1 MEHSELKHL
10 KVAPDTYQGRIYDKM
25 TTFGK
30 GIYALCAIAH
40 TKMDFKPVH
49 PFNILSTD
57 FITIYQ
63 KLFKM
68 KNKHFFRRA
77 ITAALLCIC
86 FHSQFLYAQRLSVR
100 LDAPQG
106 VDAETLDSDI
116 GSLQIT
122 FSNNPAFQNLSNYAN
137 ECLPLSSNYNQGDA
151 NLYRYH
157 SYRFTL
163 NFYNRDDNY
172 SAWWGI
178 SNIDMRSLC
187 RAINCKSGDYAYYR
201 IYSMHLNRII
211 TGKIL
216 LSKDENVTISRND
229 LASARRVIFQPVIDR
244 NGAPVSAMLA
254 PDLRVGS
261 CYGYSNNV
269 INMEPYFNGPWA
281 LYALPGDILRYLV
294 IPRSNELALHVDSIT
309 VADTPDQTITTDY
322 RQAVECRFYITDS
335 KGAQCPVD
343 GTLNSVYYKE
353 QKWKKPT
360 NSKFYGYGFYN
371 VAREL
376 TLTAPDGTCAAY
388 VLPGTQSFQ
397 ISKFLVKT
405 SDPDFLTPC
414 NADGGYIIK
423 ELTVPEST
431 EPVNLSLGRSKP
443 LKVTIALADA
453 APFADYI
460 YFLVTNKVSR
470 PYAWRDNRSMNVPT
484 KIISREI
491 KGNDVIWTMMVEG
504 STFPRIE
511 IGVYNYEKE
520 TFGPTVESRAFIYE
534 SPSDQRTEFHLTQ
547 NDFSNGSKGLS
558 FAELHPVKFIIPCH
572 LLQGGKYR
580 LHLSGKYGKEQT
592 GEYDDVSTYFTHR
605 NECAKSFGTG
615 ENPVPYDTLTL
626 ILPEGQYNW
635 YMQNSNENEESEASI
650 FSHRFTLTATDDLVQ
665 PLSEEDYTLLRVK
678 DLGLEHVYTYCNNL
692 PTAFPYYKCDLS
704 KNSIVFAD
712 ETIPLHNGYNEYSVD
727 YRQVKIEKE
736 ADTSIGYT
744 LKSPLFIGADDENPF
759 HTSAIYYG
767 RTSINSLGKQ
777 ETTTGD
783 SAILVSK
790 NSQADLVL
798 FYRNSGNNH
807 IVRINPSSADTV
819 VIAHS
824 QKPVRVTFSYEQV
837 AGVWINSLRQFDL
850 FFAKERTRIIPYN
863 YSLFER
869 RKCTDLVPGAYS
881 VSCVF
886 LVDDVE
892 HHVAADFIVEEDKP
906 MTVELKEFDPTS
918 ITSPLDTNMSGKVK
932 ARYTIDGRQIA
943 APQRGLNILRMED
956 GSIRKV
962 MVK

>member
-1 MEHSELKHL
+1 
-10 KVAPDTYQGRIYDKM
+10 
-25 TTFGK
+25 
-30 GIYALCAIAH
+30 
-40 TKMDFKPVH
+40 
-49 PFNILSTD
+49 
-57 FITIYQ
+57 
-63 KLFKM
+63 M

-122 FSNNPAFQNLSNYAN
+122 FSNNPAFQDLSNYAN

-151 NLYRYH
+151 NQYRYH
-157 SYRFTL
+157 SYQFRL
-163 NFYNRDDNY
+163 NSGDDN
-172 SAWWGI
+172 SPAWWEIPMI
-178 SNIDMRSLC
+178 SISSLS
-187 RAINCKSGDYAYYR
+187 RAINCKLGDYAYYR

-216 LSKDENVTISRND
+216 LSKDENVTISRNE

-244 NGAPVSAMLA
+244 NGALVSAMLA

-261 CYGYSNNV
+261 YYGYSNNV
-269 INMEPYFNGPWA
+269 INMEPDFNAPWA

-343 GTLNSVYYKE
+343 GTLQSVYYKE

-360 NSKFYGYGFYN
+360 NSKFFGYGFYN
-371 VAREL
+371 VGRFL

-397 ISKFLVKT
+397 ISKPSVKT
-405 SDPDFLTPC
+405 SDPDFLTPY
-414 NADGGYIIK
+414 NADGYYVIK

-460 YFLVTNKVSR
+460 FFSAYNKVSR
-470 PYAWRDNRSMNVPT
+470 PYAWRDNTSMNVPVNV
-484 KIISREI
+484 ISREI
-491 KGNDVIWTMMVEG
+491 KGNDLIMTMMVEG
-504 STFPRIE
+504 STFPYIE
-511 IGVYNYEKE
+511 IGASNYEKE
-520 TFGPTVESRAFIYE
+520 TSAPTVGSRAFIYE

-547 NDFSNGSKGLS
+547 NDFSNGSKGIC

-580 LHLSGKYGKEQT
+580 LLLGGKYGKDQT
-592 GEYDDVSTYFTHR
+592 GDYDDVSTSVTHR
-605 NECAKSFGTG
+605 NDCAKSFGTG

-626 ILPEGQYNW
+626 ILPEGQYIW
-635 YMQNSNENEESEASI
+635 RMHSLNENEESEASSP
-650 FSHRFTLTATDDLVQ
+650 FHHFTLTATDDLVQ
-665 PLSEEDYTLLRVK
+665 PLPKEAYTLLRVK

-692 PTAFPYYKCDLS
+692 PTAFRYYKCDLS
-704 KNSIVFAD
+704 KNSVVFAD

-736 ADTSIGYT
+736 ADASIGYT
-744 LKSPLFIGADDENPF
+744 LKSPLFIDADDVNPF

-767 RTSINSLGKQ
+767 RTNINSLGKQ

-869 RKCTDLVPGAYS
+869 RKYTDLVPGAYS

-918 ITSPLDTNMSGKVK
+918 ITSPLDTNVSGKVK

-943 APQRGLNILRMED
+943 APQRGINILRMED

>member
-1 MEHSELKHL
+1 MPC
-10 KVAPDTYQGRIYDKM
+10 APLHI
-25 TTFGK
+25 
-30 GIYALCAIAH
+30 
-40 TKMDFKPVH
+40 TKMDFKTVH
-49 PFNILSTD
+49 PLNILSTD

-106 VDAETLDSDI
+106 VDVETLRSDI
-116 GSLQIT
+116 GTLEIT
-122 FSNNPAFQNLSNYAN
+122 FSNNPAFQDLSNYAN
-137 ECLPLSSNYNQGDA
+137 ECLPLSSNYNQRDA
-151 NLYRYH
+151 NQYRYH
-157 SYRFTL
+157 SYQFRL
-163 NFYNRDDNY
+163 HSSDDNS
-172 SAWWGI
+172 SAWWEIPMI
-178 SNIDMRSLC
+178 SISSLS
-187 RAINCKSGDYAYYR
+187 RAINCKVGDYAYYR

-216 LSKDENVTISRND
+216 LSDDENVTISRND
-229 LASARRVIFQPVIDR
+229 LVSARRVVFRPVIDR

-269 INMEPYFNGPWA
+269 INMEPYFNVPWA

-294 IPRSNELALHVDSIT
+294 VPRSNELALHVDSIT

-322 RQAVECRFYITDS
+322 RKAVECRFYITDS

-343 GTLNSVYYKE
+343 GTLQSVYYKE

-397 ISKFLVKT
+397 ICKPLVKT
-405 SDPDFLTPC
+405 SDPDFLMPY
-414 NADGGYIIK
+414 NADGFYVVK

-460 YFLVTNKVSR
+460 YFSVLNNVSR
-470 PYAWRDNRSMNVPT
+470 PYAWVNNTGMKVPVN
-484 KIISREI
+484 IISREI
-491 KGNDVIWTMMVEG
+491 KGNDLIVTMMVEG
-504 STFPRIE
+504 STFPFIIMRAS
-511 IGVYNYEKE
+511 NYEKE
-520 TFGPTVESRAFIYE
+520 TFAPTVERLTYIYE

-547 NDFSNGSKGLS
+547 EDFSKGSKGLS

-580 LHLSGKYGKEQT
+580 LRLSGKY
-592 GEYDDVSTYFTHR
+592 GEYDDVSIYFTHR
-605 NECAKSFGTG
+605 NACAKSFGTG
-615 ENPVPYDTLTL
+615 ENPVPYDTLTI
-626 ILPEGQYNW
+626 ILPEDQYNW

-665 PLSEEDYTLLRVK
+665 SLPEEAYTLLRIK
-678 DLGLEHVYTYCNNL
+678 DLGLERVHTYCNNL
-692 PTAFPYYKCDLS
+692 PTAFPYYKCDIS

-759 HTSAIYYG
+759 HTSAQYYG
-767 RTSINSLGKQ
+767 SSNNYIGLGNQ
-777 ETTTGD
+777 ETITGD

-790 NSQADLVL
+790 NSQADLIL
-798 FYRNSGNNH
+798 RYRNSGNNH

-819 VIAHS
+819 VIAHC
-824 QKPVRVTFSYEQV
+824 QKPVRVTFSYEQ
-837 AGVWINSLRQFDL
+837 AGKWTESLRQFDL
-850 FFAKERTRIIPYN
+850 FLGKERTRIMPYN

-869 RKCTDLVPGAYS
+869 RKYTDLVPGAYS

-918 ITSPLDTNMSGKVK
+918 ITSPLDTNVSGKVK

-943 APQRGLNILRMED
+943 APQRGINILRMED

>member
-1 MEHSELKHL
+1 
-10 KVAPDTYQGRIYDKM
+10 
-25 TTFGK
+25 
-30 GIYALCAIAH
+30 
-40 TKMDFKPVH
+40 
-49 PFNILSTD
+49 
-57 FITIYQ
+57 
-63 KLFKM
+63 M

-122 FSNNPAFQNLSNYAN
+122 FSNNPAFQDLSNYAN
-137 ECLPLSSNYNQGDA
+137 ECLPLSSYYNQGDA
-151 NLYRYH
+151 NQYRYH

-163 NFYNRDDNY
+163 NFYNGDGNY

-178 SNIDMRSLC
+178 SSIDMRSLC

-216 LSKDENVTISRND
+216 LSDDENVTISRND
-229 LASARRVIFQPVIDR
+229 LVSARRVVFRPVIDR

-269 INMEPYFNGPWA
+269 INMEPYFNVPWA

-294 IPRSNELALHVDSIT
+294 VPRSNELALHVDSIT

-397 ISKFLVKT
+397 ISKPLVKT
-405 SDPDFLTPC
+405 SDPDFLMPY
-414 NADGGYIIK
+414 NADGFYVIK

-443 LKVTIALADA
+443 LKVTITLADA

-460 YFLVTNKVSR
+460 FFSASNKVSR
-470 PYAWRDNRSMNVPT
+470 PYAWRDNTGMNVSVNV
-484 KIISREI
+484 ISREI
-491 KGNDVIWTMMVEG
+491 KGNDLIVTMMVEG
-504 STFPRIE
+504 STFPSIS
-511 IGVYNYEKE
+511 IGASNYEKE
-520 TFGPTVESRAFIYE
+520 TFAPTVARWTYIYE

-547 NDFSNGSKGLS
+547 EDFSKGLKDLS
-558 FAELHPVKFIIPCH
+558 FGELHPVKFIIPCH
-572 LLQGGKYR
+572 LLQGGKYL
-580 LHLSGKYGKEQT
+580 LHLSGKYGKDQT
-592 GEYDDVSTYFTHR
+592 DEYDDVSTYFTHR
-605 NECAKSFGTG
+605 GECAKSFGTG

-665 PLSEEDYTLLRVK
+665 PLSEKAYTLLRVK
-678 DLGLEHVYTYCNNL
+678 DLGLERVYTYCNNL
-692 PTAFPYYKCDLS
+692 PTTFPYYKCDIS
-704 KNSIVFAD
+704 KNSIVFVD

-736 ADTSIGYT
+736 ADTSIGYA
-744 LKSPLFIGADDENPF
+744 LKSPLFIGDDVENPF

-767 RTSINSLGKQ
+767 RVNSNSLGKQ

-850 FFAKERTRIIPYN
+850 FLGKERTRIIPYN
-863 YSLFER
+863 YNLFER
-869 RKCTDLVPGAYS
+869 RKYTDLVPGAYS

-918 ITSPLDTNMSGKVK
+918 ITSPLDTNVSGKVK

>member
-1 MEHSELKHL
+1 
-10 KVAPDTYQGRIYDKM
+10 
-25 TTFGK
+25 
-30 GIYALCAIAH
+30 
-40 TKMDFKPVH
+40 
-49 PFNILSTD
+49 
-57 FITIYQ
+57 
-63 KLFKM
+63 M
-68 KNKHFFRRA
+68 KNKHFFHRA

-122 FSNNPAFQNLSNYAN
+122 FSNNPAFQDLSNYAN
-137 ECLPLSSNYNQGDA
+137 ECLPLSSYYNQGDA
-151 NLYRYH
+151 NQYRYH

-163 NFYNRDDNY
+163 NFYNGDGNY

-178 SNIDMRSLC
+178 SSIDMRSLC

-216 LSKDENVTISRND
+216 LSDDENVTISRND
-229 LASARRVIFQPVIDR
+229 LVSARRVVFRPVIDR

-269 INMEPYFNGPWA
+269 INMEPYFNVPWA

-294 IPRSNELALHVDSIT
+294 VPRSNELALHVDSIT

-322 RQAVECRFYITDS
+322 RKAVECRFYITDS

-343 GTLNSVYYKE
+343 GTLQSVYYKE

-397 ISKFLVKT
+397 ICKPLVKT
-405 SDPDFLTPC
+405 SDPDFLMPY
-414 NADGGYIIK
+414 NADGFYVVK

-460 YFLVTNKVSR
+460 YFSVLNNVSR
-470 PYAWRDNRSMNVPT
+470 PYAWVNNTGMKVPVN
-484 KIISREI
+484 IISREI
-491 KGNDVIWTMMVEG
+491 KGNDLIVTMMVEG
-504 STFPRIE
+504 STFPFIIMRAS
-511 IGVYNYEKE
+511 NYEKE
-520 TFGPTVESRAFIYE
+520 TFAPTVERLTYIYE

-547 NDFSNGSKGLS
+547 EDFSKGSKGLS

-580 LHLSGKYGKEQT
+580 LRLSGKY
-592 GEYDDVSTYFTHR
+592 GEYDDVSIYFTHR
-605 NECAKSFGTG
+605 NACAKSFGTG
-615 ENPVPYDTLTL
+615 ENPVPYDTLTI
-626 ILPEGQYNW
+626 ILPEDQYNW

-665 PLSEEDYTLLRVK
+665 PLSEKAYTLLRVK
-678 DLGLEHVYTYCNNL
+678 DLGLERVYTYCNNL
-692 PTAFPYYKCDLS
+692 PTTFPYYKCDIS

-759 HTSAIYYG
+759 HTSAQYYG
-767 RTSINSLGKQ
+767 SSNNYISLGNQ
-777 ETTTGD
+777 ETITGD

-790 NSQADLVL
+790 NSQADLIL
-798 FYRNSGNNH
+798 RYRNSGNNH

-819 VIAHS
+819 VIAHC
-824 QKPVRVTFSYEQV
+824 QKPVRVTFSYEQ
-837 AGVWINSLRQFDL
+837 AGKWTESLRQFDL
-850 FFAKERTRIIPYN
+850 FLGKERTRIMPYN

-869 RKCTDLVPGAYS
+869 RKYTDLVPGAYS

-892 HHVAADFIVEEDKP
+892 HHVAADFIVEEEKP

-918 ITSPLDTNMSGKVK
+918 ITSPLETNVSGKVK

>member
-1 MEHSELKHL
+1 
-10 KVAPDTYQGRIYDKM
+10 
-25 TTFGK
+25 
-30 GIYALCAIAH
+30 
-40 TKMDFKPVH
+40 
-49 PFNILSTD
+49 
-57 FITIYQ
+57 
-63 KLFKM
+63 M

-122 FSNNPAFQNLSNYAN
+122 FSNNPAFQDLSNYAN

-151 NLYRYH
+151 NQYRYH

-163 NFYNRDDNY
+163 NFYNGDGNY

-178 SNIDMRSLC
+178 SSIDMRSLC
-187 RAINCKSGDYAYYR
+187 RAISCKSGDYAYYR

-216 LSKDENVTISRND
+216 LSDHENVTISRND
-229 LASARRVIFQPVIDR
+229 LASARRVTFQPVIDR
-244 NGAPVSAMLA
+244 NGALVSARLA
-254 PDLRVGS
+254 PDLRVGACS
-261 CYGYSNNV
+261 GLSG
-269 INMEPYFNGPWA
+269 INMEHEFNAPWA

-294 IPRSNELALHVDSIT
+294 IPNSKDLALHVDSIT

-343 GTLNSVYYKE
+343 GRLGAVYYKE
-353 QKWKKPT
+353 QNWNKPT
-360 NSKFYGYGFYN
+360 KSQYYGYGFYN
-371 VAREL
+371 VGGDF

-397 ISKFLVKT
+397 ISNFLVKT
-405 SDPDFLTPC
+405 SDPDFLIPY
-414 NADGGYIIK
+414 NADGFYVIK

-443 LKVTIALADA
+443 LKVTITLADA

-460 YFLVTNKVSR
+460 FFSASNKVSR
-470 PYAWRDNRSMNVPT
+470 PYAWRDNTGMNVPVNV
-484 KIISREI
+484 ISREI
-491 KGNDVIWTMMVEG
+491 KGNDLIVTMMVEG
-504 STFPRIE
+504 STFPSIS
-511 IGVYNYEKE
+511 IGASNYEKE
-520 TFGPTVESRAFIYE
+520 TFAPTVARWTYIYE

-547 NDFSNGSKGLS
+547 EDFSKGLKDLS

-580 LHLSGKYGKEQT
+580 LHLSGKYGKDQT
-592 GEYDDVSTYFTHR
+592 DEYDDVSTYFTHR
-605 NECAKSFGTG
+605 GECAKSFGTG

-665 PLSEEDYTLLRVK
+665 PLSEEAYTLLRIK
-678 DLGLEHVYTYCNNL
+678 DLGLERVYTYCNNL

-704 KNSIVFAD
+704 KNSVVFAD

-736 ADTSIGYT
+736 ADASIGYT

-767 RTSINSLGKQ
+767 RTNINSLGKQ

-869 RKCTDLVPGAYS
+869 RKYTDLVPGAYS

-918 ITSPLDTNMSGKVK
+918 ITSPLDTNVSGKVK

-943 APQRGLNILRMED
+943 APQRGINILRMED

>member
-1 MEHSELKHL
+1 MPC
-10 KVAPDTYQGRIYDKM
+10 APLHIQKW
-25 TTFGK
+25 
-30 GIYALCAIAH
+30 
-40 TKMDFKPVH
+40 
-49 PFNILSTD
+49 ILNQYILFISCLL
-57 FITIYQ
+57 ITIYQ

-122 FSNNPAFQNLSNYAN
+122 FSNNPAFQDLSNYAN
-137 ECLPLSSNYNQGDA
+137 ECLPLSSYYNQGDA
-151 NLYRYH
+151 NQYRYH

-163 NFYNRDDNY
+163 NFYNGDGNY

-178 SNIDMRSLC
+178 SSIDMRSLC

-216 LSKDENVTISRND
+216 LSDDENVTISRND
-229 LASARRVIFQPVIDR
+229 LLSARRVVFQPVIDR

-269 INMEPYFNGPWA
+269 INMEPYFNVPWA

-294 IPRSNELALHVDSIT
+294 VPRSNELALHVDSIT

-322 RQAVECRFYITDS
+322 RKAVECRFYITDS

-397 ISKFLVKT
+397 ISKPLVKT
-405 SDPDFLTPC
+405 SDPDFLMPY
-414 NADGGYIIK
+414 NADGFYVIK

-443 LKVTIALADA
+443 LKVTITLADA

-460 YFLVTNKVSR
+460 FFSASNKVSR
-470 PYAWRDNRSMNVPT
+470 PYAWRDNTGMNVPVNV
-484 KIISREI
+484 ISREI
-491 KGNDVIWTMMVEG
+491 KGNDLIVTMMVEG
-504 STFPRIE
+504 STFPSIS
-511 IGVYNYEKE
+511 IGASNYEKE
-520 TFGPTVESRAFIYE
+520 TFAPTVARWTYIYE

-547 NDFSNGSKGLS
+547 EDFSKGLKDLS
-558 FAELHPVKFIIPCH
+558 FGELHPVKFIIPCH
-572 LLQGGKYR
+572 LRQGGKYL
-580 LHLSGKYGKEQT
+580 LHLSGKYGKDQT
-592 GEYDDVSTYFTHR
+592 DEYDDVSTYFTHR
-605 NECAKSFGTG
+605 GECAKSFGTG

-650 FSHRFTLTATDDLVQ
+650 FSQRFTLTATDDLVQ
-665 PLSEEDYTLLRVK
+665 PLSEKAYTLLRVK
-678 DLGLEHVYTYCNNL
+678 DLGLERVYTYCNNL
-692 PTAFPYYKCDLS
+692 PTTFPYYKCDIS
-704 KNSIVFAD
+704 KNSIVFVD

-736 ADTSIGYT
+736 ADTSIGYA
-744 LKSPLFIGADDENPF
+744 LKSPLFIGDDVENPF

-767 RTSINSLGKQ
+767 RVNINSLGKQ

-850 FFAKERTRIIPYN
+850 FLGKERTRIIPYN
-863 YSLFER
+863 YNLFER
-869 RKCTDLVPGAYS
+869 RKYTDLVPGAYS

-886 LVDDVE
+886 LVDGVE
-892 HHVAADFIVEEDKP
+892 HHVAADFIVEAEKP

-918 ITSPLDTNMSGKVK
+918 ITSPLDTNVSGKVK

>member
-1 MEHSELKHL
+1 MPC
-10 KVAPDTYQGRIYDKM
+10 APLHI
-25 TTFGK
+25 
-30 GIYALCAIAH
+30 
-40 TKMDFKPVH
+40 TKMDFKTVH
-49 PFNILSTD
+49 PLNILSTD
-57 FITIYQ
+57 FITIYP
-63 KLFKM
+63 KSLKM

-86 FHSQFLYAQRLSVR
+86 FHSQYLYAQKLNVR
-100 LDAPQG
+100 LEAPQG
-106 VDAETLDSDI
+106 VDVETLRSDI
-116 GSLQIT
+116 GTLEIT
-122 FSNNPAFQNLSNYAN
+122 FSNNPAFQDLSNYAN
-137 ECLPLSSNYNQGDA
+137 ECISLDDNYTQGDA

-157 SYRFTL
+157 SYQFRL
-163 NFYNRDDNY
+163 NSGDDN
-172 SAWWGI
+172 SPAWWEIPMI
-178 SNIDMRSLC
+178 SISSLS
-187 RAINCKSGDYAYYR
+187 RAINCKLGDYAYYR

-216 LSKDENVTISRND
+216 LSDDENVTISRND
-229 LASARRVIFQPVIDR
+229 LVSARRVVFRPVIDR

-269 INMEPYFNGPWA
+269 INMEPYFNVPWA

-294 IPRSNELALHVDSIT
+294 VPRSNELALHVDSIT

-397 ISKFLVKT
+397 ISKPLVKT
-405 SDPDFLTPC
+405 SDPDFLMPY
-414 NADGGYIIK
+414 NADGFYVIK

-443 LKVTIALADA
+443 LKVTITLADA

-460 YFLVTNKVSR
+460 FFSASNKVSR
-470 PYAWRDNRSMNVPT
+470 PYAWRDNTGMNVPVNV
-484 KIISREI
+484 ISREI
-491 KGNDVIWTMMVEG
+491 KGNDLIVTMMVEG
-504 STFPRIE
+504 STFPSIS
-511 IGVYNYEKE
+511 IGASNYEKE
-520 TFGPTVESRAFIYE
+520 TFAPTVARWTYIYE

-547 NDFSNGSKGLS
+547 EDFSKGLKDLS
-558 FAELHPVKFIIPCH
+558 FGELHPVKFIIPCH
-572 LLQGGKYR
+572 LLQGGKYL
-580 LHLSGKYGKEQT
+580 LHLSGKYGKDQT
-592 GEYDDVSTYFTHR
+592 DEYDDVSTYFTHR
-605 NECAKSFGTG
+605 GECAKSFGTG

-665 PLSEEDYTLLRVK
+665 PLSEKAYTLLRVK

-692 PTAFPYYKCDLS
+692 PTAFRYYKCDIS

-759 HTSAIYYG
+759 HTSAQYYG
-767 RTSINSLGKQ
+767 SSNNYVSLGKQ
-777 ETTTGD
+777 ETITGD

-790 NSQADLVL
+790 NSQADLIL
-798 FYRNSGNNH
+798 RYSGKPNH
-807 IVRINPSSADTV
+807 IVRINPSNADTV
-819 VIAHS
+819 VIAHC
-824 QKPVRVTFSYEQV
+824 QKPVRVTFSYEQ
-837 AGVWINSLRQFDL
+837 AGKWTESLRQFDL
-850 FFAKERTRIIPYN
+850 FLGKERTRIMPYN

-869 RKCTDLVPGAYS
+869 RTCTDLVPGAYS

-886 LVDDVE
+886 LVDGVE
-892 HHVAADFIVEEDKP
+892 HHVAADFIVEAEKP

-918 ITSPLDTNMSGKVK
+918 ITSPLDTNVSGKVK

-943 APQRGLNILRMED
+943 APQRGINILRMED

>member
-1 MEHSELKHL
+1 
-10 KVAPDTYQGRIYDKM
+10 
-25 TTFGK
+25 
-30 GIYALCAIAH
+30 
-40 TKMDFKPVH
+40 
-49 PFNILSTD
+49 
-57 FITIYQ
+57 
-63 KLFKM
+63 M
-68 KNKHFFRRA
+68 KNKHFFHRA

-122 FSNNPAFQNLSNYAN
+122 FSNNPAFQDLSNYAN
-137 ECLPLSSNYNQGDA
+137 ECLPLSSYYNQGDA
-151 NLYRYH
+151 NQYRYH

-163 NFYNRDDNY
+163 NFYNGDGNY

-178 SNIDMRSLC
+178 SSIDMRSLC

-216 LSKDENVTISRND
+216 LSDDENVTISRND
-229 LASARRVIFQPVIDR
+229 LVSARRVVFRPVIDR

-269 INMEPYFNGPWA
+269 INMEPYFNVPWA

-294 IPRSNELALHVDSIT
+294 VPRSNELALHVDSIT

-322 RQAVECRFYITDS
+322 RKAVECRFYITDS

-343 GTLNSVYYKE
+343 GTLQSVYYKE

-397 ISKFLVKT
+397 ICKPLVKT
-405 SDPDFLTPC
+405 SDPDFLMPY
-414 NADGGYIIK
+414 NADGFYVVK

-460 YFLVTNKVSR
+460 YFSVLNNVSR
-470 PYAWRDNRSMNVPT
+470 PYAWVNNTGMKVPVN
-484 KIISREI
+484 IISREI
-491 KGNDVIWTMMVEG
+491 KGNDLIVTMMVEG
-504 STFPRIE
+504 STFPFIIMRAS
-511 IGVYNYEKE
+511 NYEKE
-520 TFGPTVESRAFIYE
+520 TFAPTVERLTYIYE

-547 NDFSNGSKGLS
+547 EDFSKGSKGLS

-580 LHLSGKYGKEQT
+580 LRLSGKY
-592 GEYDDVSTYFTHR
+592 GEYDDVSIYFTHR
-605 NECAKSFGTG
+605 NACAKSFGTG
-615 ENPVPYDTLTL
+615 ENPVPYDTLTI
-626 ILPEGQYNW
+626 ILPEDQYNW

-665 PLSEEDYTLLRVK
+665 SLPEEAYTLLRIK
-678 DLGLEHVYTYCNNL
+678 DLGLERVHTYCNNL
-692 PTAFPYYKCDLS
+692 PTAFPYYKCDIS

-759 HTSAIYYG
+759 HPSAQYYG
-767 RTSINSLGKQ
+767 SSNNYIGLGNQ
-777 ETTTGD
+777 ETITGD

-790 NSQADLVL
+790 NSQADLIL
-798 FYRNSGNNH
+798 RYRNSGNNH

-819 VIAHS
+819 VIAHC
-824 QKPVRVTFSYEQV
+824 QKPVRVTFSYEQ
-837 AGVWINSLRQFDL
+837 AGKWTESLRQFDL
-850 FFAKERTRIIPYN
+850 FLGKERTRIMPYN

-869 RKCTDLVPGAYS
+869 RKYTDLVPGAYS

-918 ITSPLDTNMSGKVK
+918 ITSPLDTNVSGKVK

-943 APQRGLNILRMED
+943 APQRGINILRMED
-956 GSIRKV
+956 GSISKV

>member
-1 MEHSELKHL
+1 
-10 KVAPDTYQGRIYDKM
+10 
-25 TTFGK
+25 
-30 GIYALCAIAH
+30 
-40 TKMDFKPVH
+40 
-49 PFNILSTD
+49 
-57 FITIYQ
+57 
-63 KLFKM
+63 M

-86 FHSQFLYAQRLSVR
+86 FHSQFLYAQRLNVR

-106 VDAETLDSDI
+106 VDVETLRSDV
-116 GSLQIT
+116 GTLEIT
-122 FSNNPAFQNLSNYAN
+122 FSNNPAFQDLSNYAN
-137 ECLPLSSNYNQGDA
+137 ECISLDGNYTQGDA

-157 SYRFTL
+157 SYQFRL
-163 NFYNRDDNY
+163 NSGDDN
-172 SAWWGI
+172 SPAWWEIPMI
-178 SNIDMRSLC
+178 SISSLS
-187 RAINCKSGDYAYYR
+187 RAINCKLGDYAYYR

-229 LASARRVIFQPVIDR
+229 LVSARRVVFRPVIDR

-269 INMEPYFNGPWA
+269 INMEPYFNVPWA

-294 IPRSNELALHVDSIT
+294 VPRSNELALHVDSIT

-322 RQAVECRFYITDS
+322 RKAVECRFYITDS

-343 GTLNSVYYKE
+343 GTLQSVYYKE

-397 ISKFLVKT
+397 ICKPLVKT
-405 SDPDFLTPC
+405 SDPDFLMPY
-414 NADGGYIIK
+414 NADGFYVVK

-453 APFADYI
+453 APFVDDI
-460 YFLVTNKVSR
+460 YFLVLNNVSR
-470 PYAWRDNRSMNVPT
+470 PYAWRDNRSFNVPRNF
-484 KIISREI
+484 ISREI

-504 STFPRIE
+504 STFPYIK
-511 IGVYNYEKE
+511 IGLSNYEKE
-520 TFGPTVESRAFIYE
+520 TFGPTVEGRAFIYE

-547 NDFSNGSKGLS
+547 ENFSNGSKGIS

-572 LLQGGKYR
+572 LLQGDKYR
-580 LHLSGKYGKEQT
+580 LRLLGKYGKDQT
-592 GEYDDVSTYFTHR
+592 GEYDDVSTSVTHR
-605 NECAKSFGTG
+605 NDCAKSFGTG

-650 FSHRFTLTATDDLVQ
+650 FSHRFTPTATDDLVQ
-665 PLSEEDYTLLRVK
+665 PLSEESYTLLRIK

-692 PTAFPYYKCDLS
+692 PTAFRYYKCDIS

-744 LKSPLFIGADDENPF
+744 LKSPYIIVADNVNPF
-759 HTSAIYYG
+759 HTSAQYYG
-767 RTSINSLGKQ
+767 SSNNYISLGNQ
-777 ETTTGD
+777 ETITGD
-783 SAILVSK
+783 SAILVSR
-790 NSQADLVL
+790 NSQADLIL
-798 FYRNSGNNH
+798 RYSGKPNH
-807 IVRINPSSADTV
+807 IVRINPSNADTV
-819 VIAHS
+819 VIAHC
-824 QKPVRVTFSYEQV
+824 QKPVRVTFSYEQ
-837 AGVWINSLRQFDL
+837 AGKWTESLRQFDL
-850 FFAKERTRIIPYN
+850 FLGKERTRIMPYN
-863 YSLFER
+863 YSVFER
-869 RKCTDLVPGAYS
+869 RTCTDLVPGAYS

-886 LVDDVE
+886 LVDGVE
-892 HHVAADFIVEEDKP
+892 HHVAADFIVEAEKP

-918 ITSPLDTNMSGKVK
+918 ITSPLDTNVSGKVK

>member
-1 MEHSELKHL
+1 
-10 KVAPDTYQGRIYDKM
+10 
-25 TTFGK
+25 
-30 GIYALCAIAH
+30 
-40 TKMDFKPVH
+40 
-49 PFNILSTD
+49 
-57 FITIYQ
+57 
-63 KLFKM
+63 M
-68 KNKHFFRRA
+68 KNKHFFYRA

-122 FSNNPAFQNLSNYAN
+122 FSNNPAFQDLSNYAN
-137 ECLPLSSNYNQGDA
+137 ECLPLSSYYNQGDA
-151 NLYRYH
+151 NQYRYH

-163 NFYNRDDNY
+163 NFYNGDGNY

-178 SNIDMRSLC
+178 SSIDMRSLC

-216 LSKDENVTISRND
+216 LSDDENVTISRND
-229 LASARRVIFQPVIDR
+229 LVSARRVVFRPVIDR

-269 INMEPYFNGPWA
+269 INMEPYFNVPWA

-294 IPRSNELALHVDSIT
+294 VPRSNELALHVDSIT

-322 RQAVECRFYITDS
+322 RKAVECRFYITDS

-343 GTLNSVYYKE
+343 GTLQSVYYKE

-397 ISKFLVKT
+397 ICKPLVKT
-405 SDPDFLTPC
+405 SDPDFLMPY
-414 NADGGYIIK
+414 NADGFYVVK

-460 YFLVTNKVSR
+460 YFSVLNNVSR
-470 PYAWRDNRSMNVPT
+470 PYAWVNNTGMKVPVN
-484 KIISREI
+484 IISREI
-491 KGNDVIWTMMVEG
+491 KGNDLIVTMMVEG
-504 STFPRIE
+504 STFPFIIMRAS
-511 IGVYNYEKE
+511 NYEKE
-520 TFGPTVESRAFIYE
+520 TFAPTVERLTYIYE

-547 NDFSNGSKGLS
+547 EDFSKGSKGLS

-580 LHLSGKYGKEQT
+580 LRLSGKY
-592 GEYDDVSTYFTHR
+592 GEYDDVSIYFTHR
-605 NECAKSFGTG
+605 NACAKSFGTG
-615 ENPVPYDTLTL
+615 ENPVPYDTLTI
-626 ILPEGQYNW
+626 ILPEDQYNW

-665 PLSEEDYTLLRVK
+665 SLPEEAYTLLRIK
-678 DLGLEHVYTYCNNL
+678 DLGLERVHTYCNNL
-692 PTAFPYYKCDLS
+692 PTAFPYYKCDIS

-759 HTSAIYYG
+759 HTSAQYYG
-767 RTSINSLGKQ
+767 SSNNYIGLGNQ
-777 ETTTGD
+777 ETITGD

-790 NSQADLVL
+790 NSQADLIL
-798 FYRNSGNNH
+798 RYRNSGNNH

-819 VIAHS
+819 VIAHC
-824 QKPVRVTFSYEQV
+824 QKPVRVTFSYEQ
-837 AGVWINSLRQFDL
+837 AGKWTESLRQFDL
-850 FFAKERTRIIPYN
+850 FLGNERTRIMPYN

-869 RKCTDLVPGAYS
+869 RKYTDLVPGAYS

-918 ITSPLDTNMSGKVK
+918 ITSPLDTNVSGKVK

-943 APQRGLNILRMED
+943 APQRGINILRMED

>member
-1 MEHSELKHL
+1 
-10 KVAPDTYQGRIYDKM
+10 
-25 TTFGK
+25 
-30 GIYALCAIAH
+30 
-40 TKMDFKPVH
+40 
-49 PFNILSTD
+49 
-57 FITIYQ
+57 
-63 KLFKM
+63 M

-122 FSNNPAFQNLSNYAN
+122 FSNNPAFQDLNNYAN

-151 NLYRYH
+151 NQYRYH
-157 SYRFTL
+157 SYQFRL
-163 NFYNRDDNY
+163 NSGDDN
-172 SAWWGI
+172 SPAWWEIPMI
-178 SNIDMRSLC
+178 SISSLS
-187 RAINCKSGDYAYYR
+187 RAINCKLGDYAYYR

-216 LSKDENVTISRND
+216 LSKDENVTISRNE

-244 NGAPVSAMLA
+244 NGALVSAMLA

-261 CYGYSNNV
+261 YYGYSNNV
-269 INMEPYFNGPWA
+269 INMEPDFNAPWA

-343 GTLNSVYYKE
+343 GTLQSVYYKE

-360 NSKFYGYGFYN
+360 NSKFFGYGFYN
-371 VAREL
+371 VGRFL

-397 ISKFLVKT
+397 ISKPSVKT
-405 SDPDFLTPC
+405 SDPDILMPY
-414 NADGGYIIK
+414 NADGFYVMK

-460 YFLVTNKVSR
+460 FFSAYNKVSR
-470 PYAWRDNRSMNVPT
+470 PYAWRDNTSMNVPVNV
-484 KIISREI
+484 ISREI
-491 KGNDVIWTMMVEG
+491 KGNDLIMTMMVEG
-504 STFPRIE
+504 STFPYIE
-511 IGVYNYEKE
+511 IGASNYEKE
-520 TFGPTVESRAFIYE
+520 TSAPTVGSRAFIYE

-547 NDFSNGSKGLS
+547 NDFSNGSKGIC

-580 LHLSGKYGKEQT
+580 LLLGGKYGKDQT
-592 GEYDDVSTYFTHR
+592 GDYDDVSTSVTHR
-605 NECAKSFGTG
+605 NDCAKSFGTG

-626 ILPEGQYNW
+626 ILPEGQYIW
-635 YMQNSNENEESEASI
+635 RMHSLNENEESEASSP
-650 FSHRFTLTATDDLVQ
+650 FHHFTLTATDDLVQ
-665 PLSEEDYTLLRVK
+665 PLPKEAYTLLRVK

-692 PTAFPYYKCDLS
+692 PTAFRYYKCDLS
-704 KNSIVFAD
+704 KNSVVFAD

-736 ADTSIGYT
+736 ADASIGYT
-744 LKSPLFIGADDENPF
+744 LKSPLFIDADDVNPF

-767 RTSINSLGKQ
+767 RTNINSLGKQ

-869 RKCTDLVPGAYS
+869 RKYTDLVPGAYS

-918 ITSPLDTNMSGKVK
+918 ITSPLDTNVSGKVK

-943 APQRGLNILRMED
+943 APQRGINILRMED

>member
-1 MEHSELKHL
+1 
-10 KVAPDTYQGRIYDKM
+10 
-25 TTFGK
+25 
-30 GIYALCAIAH
+30 
-40 TKMDFKPVH
+40 
-49 PFNILSTD
+49 
-57 FITIYQ
+57 
-63 KLFKM
+63 M

-106 VDAETLDSDI
+106 VDVETLRSDI
-116 GSLQIT
+116 GTLEIT
-122 FSNNPAFQNLSNYAN
+122 FSNNPAFQDLSNYAN
-137 ECLPLSSNYNQGDA
+137 ECISLDDNYTQGDA

-157 SYRFTL
+157 SYQFRL
-163 NFYNRDDNY
+163 NSGDDN
-172 SAWWGI
+172 SPAWWEIPMI
-178 SNIDMRSLC
+178 SISSLS

-216 LSKDENVTISRND
+216 LSDNENVTISRND
-229 LASARRVIFQPVIDR
+229 LASARRVTFQPVIDR
-244 NGAPVSAMLA
+244 NGNPVSAMLA
-254 PDLRVGS
+254 PDLRVGACWGTS
-261 CYGYSNNV
+261 V
-269 INMEPYFNGPWA
+269 INMERDFNAPWA

-294 IPRSNELALHVDSIT
+294 VPDSEDLALHVDSIT
-309 VADTPDQTITTDY
+309 VTDTPDQTITTDY
-322 RQAVECRFYITDS
+322 RRAVECRFYITDS
-335 KGAQCPVD
+335 KGTQCPVD
-343 GTLNSVYYKE
+343 GEFRSVYYKE
-353 QKWKKPT
+353 QNWNKPQK
-360 NSKFYGYGFYN
+360 SSFYGYGFYN
-371 VAREL
+371 VGRRI
-376 TLTAPDGTCAAY
+376 TLTAPDGTRAAY

-397 ISKFLVKT
+397 IGNPSVKT
-405 SDPDFLTPC
+405 SDPDFLMPY
-414 NADGGYIIK
+414 NAYGGYVIK

-453 APFADYI
+453 APFVDYI
-460 YFLVTNKVSR
+460 YFAILNKVSR
-470 PYAWRDNRSMNVPT
+470 PYALRDNMIMNVARNT
-484 KIISREI
+484 ISREI
-491 KGNDVIWTMMVEG
+491 KGNDLIFTMMVEG
-504 STFPRIE
+504 STYPYIE
-511 IGVYNYEKE
+511 IGAYNYEKE
-520 TFGPTVESRAFIYE
+520 TSGPTVESRAFIYE

-547 NDFSNGSKGLS
+547 NDFSNGSKGIC

-665 PLSEEDYTLLRVK
+665 PLSEKAYTLLRVK
-678 DLGLEHVYTYCNNL
+678 GLGLERVYTYCNNL

-736 ADTSIGYT
+736 ADTSVGYT
-744 LKSPLFIGADDENPF
+744 LKSPLLIGADDENPF
-759 HTSAIYYG
+759 HTSAKYYG
-767 RTSINSLGKQ
+767 SSNDYITLPNQ
-777 ETTTGD
+777 ETSTGD

-790 NSQADLVL
+790 NSQADLIL
-798 FYRNSGNNH
+798 HYSGKPYH

-819 VIAHS
+819 VIAHC

-837 AGVWINSLRQFDL
+837 AGVWNESLRQFDL
-850 FFAKERTRIIPYN
+850 FLSKERTRIMPYS
-863 YSLFER
+863 YRVFER
-869 RKCTDLVPGAYS
+869 RKYVDLVPGAYS

-886 LVDDVE
+886 LIDGVE

-918 ITSPLDTNMSGKVK
+918 ITSPLDTNVSGKVK

-943 APQRGLNILRMED
+943 APQRGINILRMED

>member
-1 MEHSELKHL
+1 
-10 KVAPDTYQGRIYDKM
+10 
-25 TTFGK
+25 
-30 GIYALCAIAH
+30 
-40 TKMDFKPVH
+40 
-49 PFNILSTD
+49 
-57 FITIYQ
+57 
-63 KLFKM
+63 
-68 KNKHFFRRA
+68 
-77 ITAALLCIC
+77 
-86 FHSQFLYAQRLSVR
+86 
-100 LDAPQG
+100 
-106 VDAETLDSDI
+106 
-116 GSLQIT
+116 
-122 FSNNPAFQNLSNYAN
+122 
-137 ECLPLSSNYNQGDA
+137 
-151 NLYRYH
+151 
-157 SYRFTL
+157 
-163 NFYNRDDNY
+163 
-172 SAWWGI
+172 
-178 SNIDMRSLC
+178 
-187 RAINCKSGDYAYYR
+187 
-201 IYSMHLNRII
+201 MHLNRII

-216 LSKDENVTISRND
+216 LSDDENVTISRND
-229 LASARRVIFQPVIDR
+229 LVSARRVVFRPVIDR

-269 INMEPYFNGPWA
+269 INMEPYFNVPWA

-294 IPRSNELALHVDSIT
+294 VPRSNELALHVDSIT

-322 RQAVECRFYITDS
+322 RKAVECRFYITDS

-343 GTLNSVYYKE
+343 GTLQSVYYKE
-353 QKWKKPT
+353 QKWKKST

-376 TLTAPDGTCAAY
+376 TLTALDGTCAAY

-397 ISKFLVKT
+397 ICKPLVKT
-405 SDPDFLTPC
+405 SDPDFLMPY
-414 NADGGYIIK
+414 NADGFYVVK

-460 YFLVTNKVSR
+460 YFSVLNNVSR
-470 PYAWRDNRSMNVPT
+470 PYAWVNNTGMKVPVN
-484 KIISREI
+484 IISREI
-491 KGNDVIWTMMVEG
+491 KGNDLIVTMMVEG
-504 STFPRIE
+504 STFPFIIMRAS
-511 IGVYNYEKE
+511 NYEKE
-520 TFGPTVESRAFIYE
+520 TFAPTVERLTYIYE

-547 NDFSNGSKGLS
+547 EDFSKGSKGLS

-580 LHLSGKYGKEQT
+580 LRLSGKY
-592 GEYDDVSTYFTHR
+592 GEYDDVSIYFTHR
-605 NECAKSFGTG
+605 NACAKSFGTG
-615 ENPVPYDTLTL
+615 ENPVPYDTLTI
-626 ILPEGQYNW
+626 ILPEDQYNW

-665 PLSEEDYTLLRVK
+665 SLPEEAYTLLRIK
-678 DLGLEHVYTYCNNL
+678 DLGLERVYTYCNNL

-736 ADTSIGYT
+736 VDASIGYT

-767 RTSINSLGKQ
+767 RINNNSLGKQ
-777 ETTTGD
+777 ETITGD

-798 FYRNSGNNH
+798 WSSGNVNH
-807 IVRINPSSADTV
+807 IVRINPSNADTV
-819 VIAHS
+819 VTAYC
-824 QKPVRVTFSYEQV
+824 QKPVRVTFSYEQ
-837 AGVWINSLRQFDL
+837 GGNWSESLRQFDL
-850 FFAKERTRIIPYN
+850 FLGKERTRVMPNN

-869 RKCTDLVPGAYS
+869 RKYTDLVPGVYT
-881 VSCVF
+881 VSAIF

-892 HHVAADFIVEEDKP
+892 HHVAAHFIVEADKP

-918 ITSPLDTNMSGKVK
+918 ITSPLDTNVSGKVK

-943 APQRGLNILRMED
+943 APQRGINILRMED

>member
-1 MEHSELKHL
+1 
-10 KVAPDTYQGRIYDKM
+10 
-25 TTFGK
+25 
-30 GIYALCAIAH
+30 
-40 TKMDFKPVH
+40 
-49 PFNILSTD
+49 
-57 FITIYQ
+57 
-63 KLFKM
+63 M

-122 FSNNPAFQNLSNYAN
+122 FSNNPAFQDLSNYAN
-137 ECLPLSSNYNQGDA
+137 ECLPLSSYYNQGDA

-163 NFYNRDDNY
+163 NFYNGDGNY

-178 SNIDMRSLC
+178 SSIDMRSLC

-216 LSKDENVTISRND
+216 LSDDENVTISRND
-229 LASARRVIFQPVIDR
+229 LVSARRVVFRPVIDR

-269 INMEPYFNGPWA
+269 INMEPYFNVPWA

-294 IPRSNELALHVDSIT
+294 VPRSNELALHVDSIT

-322 RQAVECRFYITDS
+322 RKAVECRFYITDS

-343 GTLNSVYYKE
+343 GTLQSVYYKE

-397 ISKFLVKT
+397 ICKPLVKT
-405 SDPDFLTPC
+405 SDPDFLMPY
-414 NADGGYIIK
+414 NADGFYVVK

-460 YFLVTNKVSR
+460 YFSVLNNVSR
-470 PYAWRDNRSMNVPT
+470 PYAWVNNTGMKVPVN
-484 KIISREI
+484 IISREI
-491 KGNDVIWTMMVEG
+491 KGNDLIVTMMVEG
-504 STFPRIE
+504 STFPFIIMRAS
-511 IGVYNYEKE
+511 NYEKE
-520 TFGPTVESRAFIYE
+520 TFAPTVERLTYIYE

-547 NDFSNGSKGLS
+547 EDFSKGSKGLS

-580 LHLSGKYGKEQT
+580 LRLSGKY
-592 GEYDDVSTYFTHR
+592 GEYDDVSIYFTHR
-605 NECAKSFGTG
+605 NACAKSFGTG
-615 ENPVPYDTLTL
+615 ENPVPYDTLTI
-626 ILPEGQYNW
+626 ILPEDQYNW

-665 PLSEEDYTLLRVK
+665 PLSEKAYTLLRIK
-678 DLGLEHVYTYCNNL
+678 DLGLERVYTYCNNL

-736 ADTSIGYT
+736 VDASIGYT

-767 RTSINSLGKQ
+767 RINNNSLGKQ
-777 ETTTGD
+777 ETITGD

-798 FYRNSGNNH
+798 WSSGNVNH
-807 IVRINPSSADTV
+807 IVRINPSNADTV
-819 VIAHS
+819 VTAYC
-824 QKPVRVTFSYEQV
+824 QKPVRVTFSYEQ
-837 AGVWINSLRQFDL
+837 GGNWSESLRQFDL
-850 FFAKERTRIIPYN
+850 FLGKERTRVMPNN

-869 RKCTDLVPGAYS
+869 RKYTDLVPGVYT
-881 VSCVF
+881 VSAIF

-892 HHVAADFIVEEDKP
+892 HHVAAHFIVEADKP

-918 ITSPLDTNMSGKVK
+918 ITSPLDTNVSGKVK

-943 APQRGLNILRMED
+943 APQRGINILRMED

>member
-1 MEHSELKHL
+1 
-10 KVAPDTYQGRIYDKM
+10 
-25 TTFGK
+25 
-30 GIYALCAIAH
+30 
-40 TKMDFKPVH
+40 
-49 PFNILSTD
+49 
-57 FITIYQ
+57 
-63 KLFKM
+63 M

-122 FSNNPAFQNLSNYAN
+122 FSNNPAFQDLSNYAN
-137 ECLPLSSNYNQGDA
+137 ECLPLSSYYNQGDA
-151 NLYRYH
+151 NQYRYH

-163 NFYNRDDNY
+163 NFYNGDGNY

-178 SNIDMRSLC
+178 SSIDMRSLC

-216 LSKDENVTISRND
+216 LSDDENVTISRND
-229 LASARRVIFQPVIDR
+229 LVSARRVVFRPVIDR

-269 INMEPYFNGPWA
+269 INMEPYFNVPWA

-294 IPRSNELALHVDSIT
+294 VPRSNELALHVDSIT

-397 ISKFLVKT
+397 ISKPLVKT
-405 SDPDFLTPC
+405 SDPDFLMPY
-414 NADGGYIIK
+414 NADGFYVIK

-443 LKVTIALADA
+443 LKVTITLADA

-460 YFLVTNKVSR
+460 FFSASNKVSR
-470 PYAWRDNRSMNVPT
+470 PYAWRDNTGMNVPVNV
-484 KIISREI
+484 ISREI
-491 KGNDVIWTMMVEG
+491 KGNDLIVTMMVEG
-504 STFPRIE
+504 STFPSIS
-511 IGVYNYEKE
+511 IGASNYEKE
-520 TFGPTVESRAFIYE
+520 TFAPTVARWTYIYE

-547 NDFSNGSKGLS
+547 EDFSKGLKDLS
-558 FAELHPVKFIIPCH
+558 FGELHPVKFIIPCH
-572 LLQGGKYR
+572 LLQGGKYL
-580 LHLSGKYGKEQT
+580 LHLSGKYGKDQT
-592 GEYDDVSTYFTHR
+592 DEYDDVSTYFTHR
-605 NECAKSFGTG
+605 GECAKSFGTG

-807 IVRINPSSADTV
+807 IVRINPSSADTI

-906 MTVELKEFDPTS
+906 MTVELKVFDPTS
-918 ITSPLDTNMSGKVK
+918 ITSPLDTNVSGKVK

>member
-1 MEHSELKHL
+1 
-10 KVAPDTYQGRIYDKM
+10 
-25 TTFGK
+25 
-30 GIYALCAIAH
+30 
-40 TKMDFKPVH
+40 
-49 PFNILSTD
+49 
-57 FITIYQ
+57 
-63 KLFKM
+63 M

-122 FSNNPAFQNLSNYAN
+122 FSNNPAFQDLSNYAN
-137 ECLPLSSNYNQGDA
+137 ECLPLSSTYNQGDA
-151 NLYRYH
+151 NQYRYH

-163 NFYNRDDNY
+163 NFYNGDGNY

-178 SNIDMRSLC
+178 SSIDMRSLC

-216 LSKDENVTISRND
+216 LSDDENVTISRND
-229 LASARRVIFQPVIDR
+229 LVSARRVVFRPVIDR

-269 INMEPYFNGPWA
+269 INMEPYFNVPWA

-294 IPRSNELALHVDSIT
+294 VPRSNELALHVDSIT

-397 ISKFLVKT
+397 ISKPLVKT
-405 SDPDFLTPC
+405 SDPDFLMPY
-414 NADGGYIIK
+414 NADGFYVIK

-443 LKVTIALADA
+443 LKVTITLADA

-460 YFLVTNKVSR
+460 FFSASNKVSR
-470 PYAWRDNRSMNVPT
+470 PYAWRDNTGMNVPVNV
-484 KIISREI
+484 ISREI
-491 KGNDVIWTMMVEG
+491 KGNDLIVTMMVEG
-504 STFPRIE
+504 STFPSIS
-511 IGVYNYEKE
+511 IGASNYEKE
-520 TFGPTVESRAFIYE
+520 TFAPTVARWTYIYE

-547 NDFSNGSKGLS
+547 EDFSKGLKDLS
-558 FAELHPVKFIIPCH
+558 FGELHPVKFIIPCH
-572 LLQGGKYR
+572 LLQGGKYL
-580 LHLSGKYGKEQT
+580 LHLSGKYGKDQT
-592 GEYDDVSTYFTHR
+592 DEYDDVSTYFTHR
-605 NECAKSFGTG
+605 GECAKSFGTG

-650 FSHRFTLTATDDLVQ
+650 FSQRFTLTATDDLVQ
-665 PLSEEDYTLLRVK
+665 PLSEKAYTLLRVK
-678 DLGLEHVYTYCNNL
+678 DLGLERVYTYCNNL
-692 PTAFPYYKCDLS
+692 PTTFPYYKCDIS
-704 KNSIVFAD
+704 KNSIVFVD

-736 ADTSIGYT
+736 ADTSIGYA
-744 LKSPLFIGADDENPF
+744 LKSPLFIGDDVENPF

-767 RTSINSLGKQ
+767 RVNINSLGKQ

-850 FFAKERTRIIPYN
+850 FLGKERTRIIPYN
-863 YSLFER
+863 YNLFER
-869 RKCTDLVPGAYS
+869 RKYTDLVPGAYS

-886 LVDDVE
+886 LVDGVE
-892 HHVAADFIVEEDKP
+892 HHVAADFIVEAEKP

-918 ITSPLDTNMSGKVK
+918 ITSPLDTNVSGKVK

>member
-1 MEHSELKHL
+1 
-10 KVAPDTYQGRIYDKM
+10 
-25 TTFGK
+25 
-30 GIYALCAIAH
+30 
-40 TKMDFKPVH
+40 
-49 PFNILSTD
+49 
-57 FITIYQ
+57 
-63 KLFKM
+63 M

-122 FSNNPAFQNLSNYAN
+122 FSNNPAFQDLSNYAN
-137 ECLPLSSNYNQGDA
+137 ECLPLSSYYNQGDA
-151 NLYRYH
+151 NQYRYH

-163 NFYNRDDNY
+163 NFYNGDGNY

-178 SNIDMRSLC
+178 SSIDMRSLC

-216 LSKDENVTISRND
+216 LSDDENVTISRND
-229 LASARRVIFQPVIDR
+229 LVSARRVVFRPVIDR

-294 IPRSNELALHVDSIT
+294 IPKSNELALHVDSIT

-397 ISKFLVKT
+397 ISKPLVKT
-405 SDPDFLTPC
+405 SDPDFLMPY
-414 NADGGYIIK
+414 NADGFYVIK

-443 LKVTIALADA
+443 LKVTITLADA

-460 YFLVTNKVSR
+460 FFSASNKVSR
-470 PYAWRDNRSMNVPT
+470 PYAWRDNTGMNVPVNV
-484 KIISREI
+484 ISREI
-491 KGNDVIWTMMVEG
+491 KGNDLIVTMMVEG
-504 STFPRIE
+504 STFPSIS
-511 IGVYNYEKE
+511 IGASNYEKE
-520 TFGPTVESRAFIYE
+520 TFAPTVARWTYIYE

-547 NDFSNGSKGLS
+547 EDFSKGLKDLS
-558 FAELHPVKFIIPCH
+558 FGELHPVKFIIPCH
-572 LLQGGKYR
+572 LLQGGKYL
-580 LHLSGKYGKEQT
+580 LHLSGKYGKDQT
-592 GEYDDVSTYFTHR
+592 DEYDDVSTYFTHR
-605 NECAKSFGTG
+605 GECAKSFGTG

-665 PLSEEDYTLLRVK
+665 PLSEKAYTLLRVK
-678 DLGLEHVYTYCNNL
+678 DLGLERVYTYCNNL
-692 PTAFPYYKCDLS
+692 PTAFPYYKCDMS
-704 KNSIVFAD
+704 KNSVVFAD

-736 ADTSIGYT
+736 ADTSIGYA
-744 LKSPLFIGADDENPF
+744 LKSPLFIGDDVENPF

-767 RTSINSLGKQ
+767 RVNSNSLGKQ

-869 RKCTDLVPGAYS
+869 RKYTDLVPGAYS

-918 ITSPLDTNMSGKVK
+918 ITSPLDTNVSGKVK

-943 APQRGLNILRMED
+943 APQRGINILRMED

>member
-1 MEHSELKHL
+1 
-10 KVAPDTYQGRIYDKM
+10 
-25 TTFGK
+25 
-30 GIYALCAIAH
+30 
-40 TKMDFKPVH
+40 
-49 PFNILSTD
+49 
-57 FITIYQ
+57 
-63 KLFKM
+63 M

-106 VDAETLDSDI
+106 VDVETLRSDI
-116 GSLQIT
+116 GTLEIT
-122 FSNNPAFQNLSNYAN
+122 FSNNPAFQDLSNYAN
-137 ECLPLSSNYNQGDA
+137 ECISLDDNYTQGDA

-157 SYRFTL
+157 SYQFRL
-163 NFYNRDDNY
+163 NSGDDN
-172 SAWWGI
+172 SPAWWEIPMI
-178 SNIDMRSLC
+178 SISSLS

-216 LSKDENVTISRND
+216 LSDNENVTISRND
-229 LASARRVIFQPVIDR
+229 LASARRVTFQPVIDR
-244 NGAPVSAMLA
+244 NGNPVSAMLA
-254 PDLRVGS
+254 PDLRVGACWGTS
-261 CYGYSNNV
+261 V
-269 INMEPYFNGPWA
+269 INMERDFNAPWA

-294 IPRSNELALHVDSIT
+294 VPDSEDLALHVDSIT
-309 VADTPDQTITTDY
+309 VTDTPDQTITTDY
-322 RQAVECRFYITDS
+322 RRAVECRFYITDS
-335 KGAQCPVD
+335 KGTQCPVD
-343 GTLNSVYYKE
+343 GEFRSVYYKE
-353 QKWKKPT
+353 QNWNKPQK
-360 NSKFYGYGFYN
+360 SSFYGYGFYN
-371 VAREL
+371 VGRRI
-376 TLTAPDGTCAAY
+376 TLTAPDGTRAAY

-397 ISKFLVKT
+397 IGNPSVKT
-405 SDPDFLTPC
+405 SDPDFLMPY
-414 NADGGYIIK
+414 NAYGGYVIK

-453 APFADYI
+453 APFVDYI
-460 YFLVTNKVSR
+460 YFAILNKVSR
-470 PYAWRDNRSMNVPT
+470 PYALRDNMIMNVARNT
-484 KIISREI
+484 ISREI
-491 KGNDVIWTMMVEG
+491 KGNDLIFTMMVEG
-504 STFPRIE
+504 STYPYIE
-511 IGVYNYEKE
+511 IGAYNYEKE
-520 TFGPTVESRAFIYE
+520 TSGPTVESRAFIYE

-547 NDFSNGSKGLS
+547 NDFSNGSKGIC
-558 FAELHPVKFIIPCH
+558 FAELYPVKFIIPCH

-665 PLSEEDYTLLRVK
+665 PLSEKAYTLLRVK
-678 DLGLEHVYTYCNNL
+678 DLGLERVYTYCNNL

-736 ADTSIGYT
+736 ADTSVGYT
-744 LKSPLFIGADDENPF
+744 LKSPLLIGADDENPF
-759 HTSAIYYG
+759 HTSAKYYG
-767 RTSINSLGKQ
+767 SSNDYITLPNQ
-777 ETTTGD
+777 ETSTGD

-790 NSQADLVL
+790 NSQADLIL
-798 FYRNSGNNH
+798 HYSGKPYH

-819 VIAHS
+819 VIAHC

-837 AGVWINSLRQFDL
+837 AGVWNESLRQFDL
-850 FFAKERTRIIPYN
+850 FLSKERTRIMPYS
-863 YSLFER
+863 YRVFER
-869 RKCTDLVPGAYS
+869 RKYVDLVPGAYS

-886 LVDDVE
+886 LIDGVE

-918 ITSPLDTNMSGKVK
+918 ITSPLDTNVSGKVK

-943 APQRGLNILRMED
+943 APQRGINILRMED

>member
-1 MEHSELKHL
+1 
-10 KVAPDTYQGRIYDKM
+10 
-25 TTFGK
+25 
-30 GIYALCAIAH
+30 
-40 TKMDFKPVH
+40 
-49 PFNILSTD
+49 
-57 FITIYQ
+57 
-63 KLFKM
+63 M
-68 KNKHFFRRA
+68 KNKYFFRRA

-116 GSLQIT
+116 GPLKIT
-122 FSNNPAFQNLSNYAN
+122 FSNNPAFQDLSNYAN
-137 ECLPLSSNYNQGDA
+137 ECLSLDGNYTLGDA
-151 NLYRYH
+151 NQYRYR
-157 SYRFTL
+157 SYQFRL
-163 NFYNRDDNY
+163 NSGDDNS
-172 SAWWGI
+172 SAWWEIPII
-178 SNIDMRSLC
+178 SISSLS
-187 RAINCKSGDYAYYR
+187 RAINCKLGDYAYYR
-201 IYSMHLNRII
+201 IYNMHLNRII

-216 LSKDENVTISRND
+216 LTEDENVTISHND
-229 LASARRVIFQPVIDR
+229 LASARRVVFQPVIDR

-261 CYGYSNNV
+261 CYGYSDNNV
-269 INMEPYFNGPWA
+269 INMEPNFNAPWA

-294 IPRSNELALHVDSIT
+294 VPKSNELALHADSIT

-343 GTLNSVYYKE
+343 GTFSSVYYKE
-353 QKWKKPT
+353 QNWKKPT

-371 VAREL
+371 VGREL

-397 ISKFLVKT
+397 IGKPYLKT
-405 SDPDFLTPC
+405 SDPYFLMPC
-414 NADGGYIIK
+414 NADGFYVIK

-443 LKVTIALADA
+443 LKVTITLADA

-460 YFLVTNKVSR
+460 FFSASNKVSR
-470 PYAWRDNRSMNVPT
+470 PYAWRDNRDMNVPSYV
-484 KIISREI
+484 ISREI
-491 KGNDVIWTMMVEG
+491 KGNDLIVTMMVEG
-504 STFPRIE
+504 STFPSIS
-511 IGVYNYEKE
+511 IGASSYEKE
-520 TFGPTVESRAFIYE
+520 TFAPTVARWTYIYE

-547 NDFSNGSKGLS
+547 EDFSKGLKDLS
-558 FAELHPVKFIIPCH
+558 FGELHPVKFIIPCH
-572 LLQGGKYR
+572 LLQGGKYL
-580 LHLSGKYGKEQT
+580 LHLSGKYGKDQT
-592 GEYDDVSTYFTHR
+592 GEYDDVSTTFTHR

-626 ILPEGQYNW
+626 ILPEGQYIW
-635 YMQNSNENEESEASI
+635 HMQNTNENEESEASV
-650 FSHRFTLTATDDLVQ
+650 FSHHFTLTATDDLVQ
-665 PLSEEDYTLLRVK
+665 PLSEKAYTLLRVK
-678 DLGLEHVYTYCNNL
+678 DLGLERVYTYCNNL
-692 PTAFPYYKCDLS
+692 PTAFPYYKRDLS
-704 KNSIVFAD
+704 KNSIAFVD

-744 LKSPLFIGADDENPF
+744 LKSPLFIGADVENPF
-759 HTSAIYYG
+759 QTSAQYYRRISG
-767 RTSINSLGKQ
+767 NSLGKQ

-798 FYRNSGNNH
+798 WSSGNVNH

-819 VIAHS
+819 VTAYC
-824 QKPVRVTFSYEQV
+824 QKPVRVTFSYEQ
-837 AGVWINSLRQFDL
+837 GGNWSESLRQFDL
-850 FFAKERTRIIPYN
+850 FLGKERTRIMPN
-863 YSLFER
+863 SYSLFER
-869 RKCTDLVPGAYS
+869 RKYTDLVPGAYS

-886 LVDDVE
+886 LVDGVE
-892 HHVAADFIVEEDKP
+892 HYVAADFIVEENKP
-906 MTVELKEFDPTS
+906 ITVELKDFDPMS
-918 ITSPLDTNMSGKVK
+918 ITSPLDTNVSGKVK

-943 APQRGLNILRMED
+943 APQRGINILRMED

>member
-1 MEHSELKHL
+1 
-10 KVAPDTYQGRIYDKM
+10 
-25 TTFGK
+25 
-30 GIYALCAIAH
+30 
-40 TKMDFKPVH
+40 
-49 PFNILSTD
+49 
-57 FITIYQ
+57 
-63 KLFKM
+63 M

-122 FSNNPAFQNLSNYAN
+122 FSNNPAFQDLSNYAN
-137 ECLPLSSNYNQGDA
+137 ECISLDGNYTQGDA

-163 NFYNRDDNY
+163 NFYNGDGNY

-178 SNIDMRSLC
+178 SSIDMRSLC
-187 RAINCKSGDYAYYR
+187 RAISCKSGDYAYYR

-216 LSKDENVTISRND
+216 LSDHENVTISHND
-229 LASARRVIFQPVIDR
+229 LASARRVVFRPVIDR
-244 NGAPVSAMLA
+244 NGALVSAMLA

-405 SDPDFLTPC
+405 SDPDFLIPY
-414 NADGGYIIK
+414 NADGFYVIK
-423 ELTVPEST
+423 ELTIPEST

-443 LKVTIALADA
+443 LKVTITLADA
-453 APFADYI
+453 APFADYL
-460 YFLVTNKVSR
+460 FFSASNNVSR
-470 PYAWRDNRSMNVPT
+470 PYAWRDNTRMNVSYNE
-484 KIISREI
+484 ISREI
-491 KGNDVIWTMMVEG
+491 KGNDLIVTMMVEG

-511 IGVYNYEKE
+511 ISPANPKYLKE
-520 TFGPTVESRAFIYE
+520 TYAPTVASRAFIYE

-547 NDFSNGSKGLS
+547 EDFSNGSIGLS

-580 LHLSGKYGKEQT
+580 LLLRGKYGKDQT
-592 GEYDDVSTYFTHR
+592 GDYDDVSTFVTHS
-605 NECAKSFGTG
+605 NDCAKSFGTG

-626 ILPEGQYNW
+626 ILPEGQYIW
-635 YMQNSNENEESEASI
+635 RMYSFNENEESEAS
-650 FSHRFTLTATDDLVQ
+650 FPFHSFTLTATDDFVQ
-665 PLSEEDYTLLRVK
+665 PLSEKTYTLLRIK
-678 DLGLEHVYTYCNNL
+678 DLGLERVYTYCNNL
-692 PTAFPYYKCDLS
+692 PTAFPYYKCDIS

-727 YRQVKIEKE
+727 YRQVKVEKE

-759 HTSAIYYG
+759 HTSAQYYG
-767 RTSINSLGKQ
+767 SSNNYISLGNQ
-777 ETTTGD
+777 EIITGD

-790 NSQADLVL
+790 NSQADLIL
-798 FYRNSGNNH
+798 RYRNSGNNH
-807 IVRINPSSADTV
+807 IVHINPSNADTV
-819 VIAHS
+819 VIAHC

-869 RKCTDLVPGAYS
+869 RKYTDLVPGAYS

-892 HHVAADFIVEEDKP
+892 HHVAADFIVEAEKP

-918 ITSPLDTNMSGKVK
+918 ITSPLDTNVSGKVK

-943 APQRGLNILRMED
+943 APQRGINILRMED

>member
-1 MEHSELKHL
+1 
-10 KVAPDTYQGRIYDKM
+10 
-25 TTFGK
+25 
-30 GIYALCAIAH
+30 
-40 TKMDFKPVH
+40 
-49 PFNILSTD
+49 
-57 FITIYQ
+57 
-63 KLFKM
+63 M
-68 KNKHFFRRA
+68 KNKHFFHRA

-122 FSNNPAFQNLSNYAN
+122 FSNNPAFQDLSNYAN
-137 ECLPLSSNYNQGDA
+137 ECLPLSSYYNQGDA
-151 NLYRYH
+151 NQYRYH

-163 NFYNRDDNY
+163 NFYNGDGNY

-178 SNIDMRSLC
+178 SSIDMRSLC

-216 LSKDENVTISRND
+216 LSDDENVTISRND
-229 LASARRVIFQPVIDR
+229 LVSARRVVFRPVIDR

-269 INMEPYFNGPWA
+269 INMEPYFNVPWA

-294 IPRSNELALHVDSIT
+294 VPRSNELALHVDSIT

-322 RQAVECRFYITDS
+322 RKAVECRFYITDS

-343 GTLNSVYYKE
+343 GTLQSVYYKE

-397 ISKFLVKT
+397 ICKPLVKT
-405 SDPDFLTPC
+405 SDPDFLMPY
-414 NADGGYIIK
+414 NADGFYVVK

-460 YFLVTNKVSR
+460 YFSVLNNVSR
-470 PYAWRDNRSMNVPT
+470 PYAWVNNTGMKVPVN
-484 KIISREI
+484 IISREI
-491 KGNDVIWTMMVEG
+491 KGNDLIVTMMVEG
-504 STFPRIE
+504 STFPFIIMRAS
-511 IGVYNYEKE
+511 NYEKE
-520 TFGPTVESRAFIYE
+520 TFAPTVERLTYIYE

-547 NDFSNGSKGLS
+547 EDFSKGSKGLS

-580 LHLSGKYGKEQT
+580 LRLSGKY
-592 GEYDDVSTYFTHR
+592 GEYDDVSIYFTHR
-605 NECAKSFGTG
+605 NACAKSFGTG
-615 ENPVPYDTLTL
+615 ENPVPYDTLTI
-626 ILPEGQYNW
+626 ILPEDQYNW

-665 PLSEEDYTLLRVK
+665 SLPEEAYTLLRIK
-678 DLGLEHVYTYCNNL
+678 DLGLERVHTYCNNL
-692 PTAFPYYKCDLS
+692 PTAFPYYKCDIS

-759 HTSAIYYG
+759 HTSAQYYG
-767 RTSINSLGKQ
+767 SSNNYIGLGNQ
-777 ETTTGD
+777 ETITGD

-790 NSQADLVL
+790 NSQADLIL
-798 FYRNSGNNH
+798 RYRNSGNNH
-807 IVRINPSSADTV
+807 VVRINPSSADTV
-819 VIAHS
+819 VIAHC
-824 QKPVRVTFSYEQV
+824 QKPVRVTFSYEQ
-837 AGVWINSLRQFDL
+837 AGKWTESLRQFDL
-850 FFAKERTRIIPYN
+850 FLGKERTRIMPYN

-869 RKCTDLVPGAYS
+869 RKYTDLVPGAYS

-918 ITSPLDTNMSGKVK
+918 ITSPLDTNVSGKVK

-943 APQRGLNILRMED
+943 APQRGINILRMED

>member
-1 MEHSELKHL
+1 
-10 KVAPDTYQGRIYDKM
+10 
-25 TTFGK
+25 
-30 GIYALCAIAH
+30 
-40 TKMDFKPVH
+40 
-49 PFNILSTD
+49 
-57 FITIYQ
+57 
-63 KLFKM
+63 M

-122 FSNNPAFQNLSNYAN
+122 FSNNPAFQDLSNYAN

-151 NLYRYH
+151 NQYRYH

-163 NFYNRDDNY
+163 NFYNGEGNY

-178 SNIDMRSLC
+178 SSIDMRSLC

-216 LSKDENVTISRND
+216 LSDDENVTISRND
-229 LASARRVIFQPVIDR
+229 LVSARRVVFRPVIDR

-269 INMEPYFNGPWA
+269 INMEPYFNVPWA

-294 IPRSNELALHVDSIT
+294 VPRSNELALHVDSIT

-397 ISKFLVKT
+397 ISKPLVKT
-405 SDPDFLTPC
+405 SDPDFLMPY
-414 NADGGYIIK
+414 NADGFYVIK

-460 YFLVTNKVSR
+460 YFSVLNNVSR
-470 PYAWRDNRSMNVPT
+470 PYAWVNNTGMKVPVN
-484 KIISREI
+484 IISREI
-491 KGNDVIWTMMVEG
+491 KGNDLIVTMMVEG
-504 STFPRIE
+504 STFPFIIMRAS
-511 IGVYNYEKE
+511 NYEKE
-520 TFGPTVESRAFIYE
+520 TFAPTVERLTYIYE

-547 NDFSNGSKGLS
+547 EDFSKGSKGLS

-580 LHLSGKYGKEQT
+580 LRLSGKY
-592 GEYDDVSTYFTHR
+592 GEYDDVSIYFTHR
-605 NECAKSFGTG
+605 NACAKSFGTG
-615 ENPVPYDTLTL
+615 ENPVPYDTLTI
-626 ILPEGQYNW
+626 ILPEDQYNW

-665 PLSEEDYTLLRVK
+665 SLPEEAYTLLRIK
-678 DLGLEHVYTYCNNL
+678 DLGLERVHTYCNNL
-692 PTAFPYYKCDLS
+692 PTAFPYYKCDIS

-759 HTSAIYYG
+759 HTSAQYYG
-767 RTSINSLGKQ
+767 SSNNYIGLGNQ
-777 ETTTGD
+777 ETITGD

-790 NSQADLVL
+790 NSQADLIL
-798 FYRNSGNNH
+798 RYRNSGNNH
-807 IVRINPSSADTV
+807 IVRINPSSADTM
-819 VIAHS
+819 VIAHC

-837 AGVWINSLRQFDL
+837 AGVWTNSLRQFDL

-869 RKCTDLVPGAYS
+869 RKYTDLVPGAYS

-892 HHVAADFIVEEDKP
+892 HHVAADFIVEAEKP
-906 MTVELKEFDPTS
+906 MTVELKDFDPTS
-918 ITSPLDTNMSGKVK
+918 ITSPLDTNVSGKVK

-943 APQRGLNILRMED
+943 APQRGINILRMED

>member
-1 MEHSELKHL
+1 MGNHVS
-10 KVAPDTYQGRIYDKM
+10 
-25 TTFGK
+25 FGNTVF
-30 GIYALCAIAH
+30 GLASAQPSTGFVGCA
-40 TKMDFKPVH
+40 D
-49 PFNILSTD
+49 
-57 FITIYQ
+57 
-63 KLFKM
+63 
-68 KNKHFFRRA
+68 
-77 ITAALLCIC
+77 
-86 FHSQFLYAQRLSVR
+86 
-100 LDAPQG
+100 
-106 VDAETLDSDI
+106 
-116 GSLQIT
+116 
-122 FSNNPAFQNLSNYAN
+122 LSNYAN
-137 ECLPLSSNYNQGDA
+137 ECISLDDNYTQGDA

-157 SYRFTL
+157 SYQFRL
-163 NFYNRDDNY
+163 NSGDDN
-172 SAWWGI
+172 SPAWWEIPMI
-178 SNIDMRSLC
+178 SISSLS

-216 LSKDENVTISRND
+216 LSDNENVTISRND
-229 LASARRVIFQPVIDR
+229 LASARRVTFQPVIDR
-244 NGAPVSAMLA
+244 NGNPVSAMLA
-254 PDLRVGS
+254 PDLRVGACWGTS
-261 CYGYSNNV
+261 V
-269 INMEPYFNGPWA
+269 INMERDFNAPWA

-294 IPRSNELALHVDSIT
+294 VPDSEDLALHVDSIT
-309 VADTPDQTITTDY
+309 VTDTPDQTITTDY
-322 RQAVECRFYITDS
+322 RRAVECRFYITDS
-335 KGAQCPVD
+335 KGTQCPVD
-343 GTLNSVYYKE
+343 GEFRSVYYKE
-353 QKWKKPT
+353 QNWNKPQK
-360 NSKFYGYGFYN
+360 SSFYGYGFYN
-371 VAREL
+371 VGRRI
-376 TLTAPDGTCAAY
+376 TLTAPDGTRAAY

-397 ISKFLVKT
+397 IGNPSVKT
-405 SDPDFLTPC
+405 SDPDFLMPY
-414 NADGGYIIK
+414 NAYGGYVIK

-453 APFADYI
+453 APFVDYI
-460 YFLVTNKVSR
+460 YFAILNKVSR
-470 PYAWRDNRSMNVPT
+470 PYALRDNMIMNVARNT
-484 KIISREI
+484 ISREI
-491 KGNDVIWTMMVEG
+491 KGNDLIFTMMVEG
-504 STFPRIE
+504 STYPYIE
-511 IGVYNYEKE
+511 IGAYNYEKE
-520 TFGPTVESRAFIYE
+520 TSGPTVESRAFIYE

-547 NDFSNGSKGLS
+547 NDFSNGSKGIC

-665 PLSEEDYTLLRVK
+665 PLSEKAYTLLRVK
-678 DLGLEHVYTYCNNL
+678 DLGLERVYTYCNNL

-736 ADTSIGYT
+736 ADTSVGYT
-744 LKSPLFIGADDENPF
+744 LKSPLLIGADDENPF
-759 HTSAIYYG
+759 HTSAKYYG
-767 RTSINSLGKQ
+767 SSNDYITLPNQ
-777 ETTTGD
+777 ETSTGD

-790 NSQADLVL
+790 NSQADLIL
-798 FYRNSGNNH
+798 HYSGKPYH

-819 VIAHS
+819 VIAHC

-837 AGVWINSLRQFDL
+837 AGVWNESLRQFDL
-850 FFAKERTRIIPYN
+850 FLSKERTRIMPYS
-863 YSLFER
+863 YRVFER
-869 RKCTDLVPGAYS
+869 RKYVDLVPGAYS

-886 LVDDVE
+886 LIDGVE

-918 ITSPLDTNMSGKVK
+918 ITSPLDTNVSGKVK

-943 APQRGLNILRMED
+943 APQRGINILRMED

>member
-1 MEHSELKHL
+1 
-10 KVAPDTYQGRIYDKM
+10 
-25 TTFGK
+25 
-30 GIYALCAIAH
+30 
-40 TKMDFKPVH
+40 
-49 PFNILSTD
+49 
-57 FITIYQ
+57 
-63 KLFKM
+63 
-68 KNKHFFRRA
+68 
-77 ITAALLCIC
+77 
-86 FHSQFLYAQRLSVR
+86 
-100 LDAPQG
+100 
-106 VDAETLDSDI
+106 
-116 GSLQIT
+116 
-122 FSNNPAFQNLSNYAN
+122 
-137 ECLPLSSNYNQGDA
+137 
-151 NLYRYH
+151 
-157 SYRFTL
+157 
-163 NFYNRDDNY
+163 
-172 SAWWGI
+172 
-178 SNIDMRSLC
+178 
-187 RAINCKSGDYAYYR
+187 
-201 IYSMHLNRII
+201 MHLNRII

-229 LASARRVIFQPVIDR
+229 LVSARRVVFRPVIDR

-269 INMEPYFNGPWA
+269 INMEPYFNVPWA

-294 IPRSNELALHVDSIT
+294 VPRSNELALHVDSIT

-397 ISKFLVKT
+397 ISKPLVKT
-405 SDPDFLTPC
+405 SDPDFLMPY
-414 NADGGYIIK
+414 NADGFYVIK
-423 ELTVPEST
+423 ELTVPKST

-443 LKVTIALADA
+443 LKVTITLADA

-460 YFLVTNKVSR
+460 YFSVLNNVSR
-470 PYAWRDNRSMNVPT
+470 PYAWVNNTGMKVPVN
-484 KIISREI
+484 IISREI
-491 KGNDVIWTMMVEG
+491 KGNDLIVTMMVEG
-504 STFPRIE
+504 STFPFIIMRAS
-511 IGVYNYEKE
+511 NYEKE
-520 TFGPTVESRAFIYE
+520 TFAPTVERLTYIYE

-547 NDFSNGSKGLS
+547 EDFSKGSKGLS

-580 LHLSGKYGKEQT
+580 LRLSGKY
-592 GEYDDVSTYFTHR
+592 GEYDDVSIYFTHR
-605 NECAKSFGTG
+605 NACAKSFGTG
-615 ENPVPYDTLTL
+615 ENPVPYDTLTI
-626 ILPEGQYNW
+626 ILPEDQYNW

-665 PLSEEDYTLLRVK
+665 SLPEEAYTLLRIK
-678 DLGLEHVYTYCNNL
+678 DLGLERVHTYCNNL
-692 PTAFPYYKCDLS
+692 PTAFPYYKCDIS

-759 HTSAIYYG
+759 HTSAQYYG
-767 RTSINSLGKQ
+767 SSNNYIGLGNQ
-777 ETTTGD
+777 ETITGD

-790 NSQADLVL
+790 NSQADLIL
-798 FYRNSGNNH
+798 RYRNSGNNH
-807 IVRINPSSADTV
+807 IVRINPSSADTM
-819 VIAHS
+819 VIAHC

-837 AGVWINSLRQFDL
+837 AGVWTNSLRQFDL

-869 RKCTDLVPGAYS
+869 RKYTDLVPGAYS

-918 ITSPLDTNMSGKVK
+918 ITSPLDTNVSGKVK

-943 APQRGLNILRMED
+943 APQRGINILRMED

>member
-1 MEHSELKHL
+1 
-10 KVAPDTYQGRIYDKM
+10 
-25 TTFGK
+25 
-30 GIYALCAIAH
+30 
-40 TKMDFKPVH
+40 
-49 PFNILSTD
+49 
-57 FITIYQ
+57 
-63 KLFKM
+63 M

-122 FSNNPAFQNLSNYAN
+122 FSNNPAFQDLSNYAN
-137 ECLPLSSNYNQGDA
+137 ECLPLSSYYNQGDA
-151 NLYRYH
+151 NQYRYH

-163 NFYNRDDNY
+163 NFYNGDGNY

-178 SNIDMRSLC
+178 SSIDMRSLC

-216 LSKDENVTISRND
+216 LSDDENVTISRND
-229 LASARRVIFQPVIDR
+229 LLSARRVVFQPVIDR

-269 INMEPYFNGPWA
+269 INMEPYFNVPWA

-294 IPRSNELALHVDSIT
+294 VPRSNELALHVDSIT

-322 RQAVECRFYITDS
+322 RKAVECRFYITDS

-397 ISKFLVKT
+397 ISKPLVKT
-405 SDPDFLTPC
+405 SDPDFLMPY
-414 NADGGYIIK
+414 NADGFYVIK

-443 LKVTIALADA
+443 LKVTITLADA

-460 YFLVTNKVSR
+460 FFSASNKVSR
-470 PYAWRDNRSMNVPT
+470 PYAWRDNTGMNVPVNV
-484 KIISREI
+484 ISREI
-491 KGNDVIWTMMVEG
+491 KGNDLIVTMMVEG
-504 STFPRIE
+504 STFPSIS
-511 IGVYNYEKE
+511 IGASNYEKE
-520 TFGPTVESRAFIYE
+520 TFAPTVARWTYIYE

-547 NDFSNGSKGLS
+547 EDFSKGLKDLS
-558 FAELHPVKFIIPCH
+558 FGELHPVKFIIPCH
-572 LLQGGKYR
+572 LLQGGKYL
-580 LHLSGKYGKEQT
+580 LHLSGKYGKDQT
-592 GEYDDVSTYFTHR
+592 DEYDDVSTYFTHR
-605 NECAKSFGTG
+605 GECAKSFGTG

-650 FSHRFTLTATDDLVQ
+650 FSQRFTLTATDDLVQ
-665 PLSEEDYTLLRVK
+665 PLSEKAYTLLRVK
-678 DLGLEHVYTYCNNL
+678 DLGLERVYTYCNNL
-692 PTAFPYYKCDLS
+692 PTTFPYYKCDIS
-704 KNSIVFAD
+704 KNSIVFVD

-736 ADTSIGYT
+736 ADTSIGYA
-744 LKSPLFIGADDENPF
+744 LKSPLFIGDDVENPF

-767 RTSINSLGKQ
+767 RVNINSLGKQ

-798 FYRNSGNNH
+798 LYRNSGNNH

-850 FFAKERTRIIPYN
+850 FLGKERTRIIPYN
-863 YSLFER
+863 YNLFER
-869 RKCTDLVPGAYS
+869 RKYTDLVPGAYS

-886 LVDDVE
+886 LVDGVE
-892 HHVAADFIVEEDKP
+892 HHVAADFIVEAEKP

-918 ITSPLDTNMSGKVK
+918 ITSPLDTNVSGKVK

>member
-1 MEHSELKHL
+1 
-10 KVAPDTYQGRIYDKM
+10 
-25 TTFGK
+25 
-30 GIYALCAIAH
+30 
-40 TKMDFKPVH
+40 
-49 PFNILSTD
+49 
-57 FITIYQ
+57 
-63 KLFKM
+63 M

-122 FSNNPAFQNLSNYAN
+122 FSNNPAFQDLSNYAN

-151 NLYRYH
+151 NQYRYH
-157 SYRFTL
+157 SYQFRL
-163 NFYNRDDNY
+163 NSGDDN
-172 SAWWGI
+172 SPAWWEIPMI
-178 SNIDMRSLC
+178 SISSLS
-187 RAINCKSGDYAYYR
+187 RAINCKLGDYAYYR

-216 LSKDENVTISRND
+216 LSKDENVTISRNE

-244 NGAPVSAMLA
+244 NGALVSAMLA

-261 CYGYSNNV
+261 YYGYSNNV
-269 INMEPYFNGPWA
+269 INMEPDFNAPWA

-294 IPRSNELALHVDSIT
+294 IPRSNDLALHVDSIT

-343 GTLNSVYYKE
+343 GTLQSVYYKE

-360 NSKFYGYGFYN
+360 NSKFFGYGFYN
-371 VAREL
+371 VGRFL

-397 ISKFLVKT
+397 ISKPSVKT
-405 SDPDFLTPC
+405 SDPDFLMPY
-414 NADGGYIIK
+414 NADGFYVMK

-460 YFLVTNKVSR
+460 FFSAYNKVSR
-470 PYAWRDNRSMNVPT
+470 PYAWRDNTSMNVPVNV
-484 KIISREI
+484 ISREI
-491 KGNDVIWTMMVEG
+491 KGNDLIMTMMVEG
-504 STFPRIE
+504 STFPYIE
-511 IGVYNYEKE
+511 IGASNYEKE
-520 TFGPTVESRAFIYE
+520 TSAPTVGSRAFIYE

-547 NDFSNGSKGLS
+547 NDFSNGSKGIC

-580 LHLSGKYGKEQT
+580 LLLGGKYGKDQT
-592 GEYDDVSTYFTHR
+592 GDYDDVSTSVTHR
-605 NECAKSFGTG
+605 NDCAKSFGTG

-626 ILPEGQYNW
+626 ILPEGQYIW
-635 YMQNSNENEESEASI
+635 RMHSLNENEESEASSP
-650 FSHRFTLTATDDLVQ
+650 FHHFTLTATDDLVQ
-665 PLSEEDYTLLRVK
+665 PLPKEAYTLLRVK

-692 PTAFPYYKCDLS
+692 PTAFRYYKCDLS
-704 KNSIVFAD
+704 KNSVVFAD

-736 ADTSIGYT
+736 ADASIGYT
-744 LKSPLFIGADDENPF
+744 LKSPLFIDADDVNPF

-767 RTSINSLGKQ
+767 RTNINSLGKQ

-869 RKCTDLVPGAYS
+869 RKYTDLVPGAYS

-918 ITSPLDTNMSGKVK
+918 ITSPLDTNVSGKVK

-943 APQRGLNILRMED
+943 APQRGINILRMED

>member
-1 MEHSELKHL
+1 
-10 KVAPDTYQGRIYDKM
+10 
-25 TTFGK
+25 
-30 GIYALCAIAH
+30 
-40 TKMDFKPVH
+40 
-49 PFNILSTD
+49 
-57 FITIYQ
+57 
-63 KLFKM
+63 M

-77 ITAALLCIC
+77 ITAAFLCIC

-122 FSNNPAFQNLSNYAN
+122 FSNNPAFQDLSNYAN
-137 ECLPLSSNYNQGDA
+137 ECLPLSSYYNQGDA
-151 NLYRYH
+151 NQYRYH

-163 NFYNRDDNY
+163 NFYNGDGNY

-178 SNIDMRSLC
+178 SSIDMRSLC

-216 LSKDENVTISRND
+216 LSDDENVTISRND
-229 LASARRVIFQPVIDR
+229 LVSARRVVFRPVIDR

-269 INMEPYFNGPWA
+269 INMEPYFNVPWA

-294 IPRSNELALHVDSIT
+294 VPRSNELALHVDSIT

-397 ISKFLVKT
+397 ISKPLVKT
-405 SDPDFLTPC
+405 SDPDFLMPY
-414 NADGGYIIK
+414 NADGFYVIK

-460 YFLVTNKVSR
+460 YFSVLNNVSR
-470 PYAWRDNRSMNVPT
+470 PYAWVNNTGMKVPVN
-484 KIISREI
+484 IISREI
-491 KGNDVIWTMMVEG
+491 KGNDLIVTMMVEG
-504 STFPRIE
+504 STFPFIIMRAS
-511 IGVYNYEKE
+511 NYEKE
-520 TFGPTVESRAFIYE
+520 TFAPTVERLTYIYE

-547 NDFSNGSKGLS
+547 EDFSKGSKGLS

-580 LHLSGKYGKEQT
+580 LRLSGKY
-592 GEYDDVSTYFTHR
+592 GEYDDVSIYFTHR
-605 NECAKSFGTG
+605 NACAKSFGTG
-615 ENPVPYDTLTL
+615 ENPVPYDTLTI
-626 ILPEGQYNW
+626 ILPEDQYNW

-665 PLSEEDYTLLRVK
+665 SLPEEAYTLLRIK
-678 DLGLEHVYTYCNNL
+678 DLGLERVHTYCNNL
-692 PTAFPYYKCDLS
+692 PTAFPYYKCDIS

-759 HTSAIYYG
+759 HTSAQYYG
-767 RTSINSLGKQ
+767 SSNNYIGLGNQ
-777 ETTTGD
+777 ETITGD

-790 NSQADLVL
+790 NSQADLIL
-798 FYRNSGNNH
+798 RYRNSGNNH
-807 IVRINPSSADTV
+807 IVRINPSSADTM
-819 VIAHS
+819 VIAHC

-837 AGVWINSLRQFDL
+837 AGVWTNSLRQFDL

-863 YSLFER
+863 YSLFVR

-918 ITSPLDTNMSGKVK
+918 ITSPLDTNVSGKVK

>member
-1 MEHSELKHL
+1 
-10 KVAPDTYQGRIYDKM
+10 
-25 TTFGK
+25 
-30 GIYALCAIAH
+30 
-40 TKMDFKPVH
+40 
-49 PFNILSTD
+49 
-57 FITIYQ
+57 
-63 KLFKM
+63 
-68 KNKHFFRRA
+68 
-77 ITAALLCIC
+77 
-86 FHSQFLYAQRLSVR
+86 
-100 LDAPQG
+100 
-106 VDAETLDSDI
+106 
-116 GSLQIT
+116 
-122 FSNNPAFQNLSNYAN
+122 
-137 ECLPLSSNYNQGDA
+137 
-151 NLYRYH
+151 
-157 SYRFTL
+157 
-163 NFYNRDDNY
+163 
-172 SAWWGI
+172 
-178 SNIDMRSLC
+178 
-187 RAINCKSGDYAYYR
+187 
-201 IYSMHLNRII
+201 
-211 TGKIL
+211 
-216 LSKDENVTISRND
+216 
-229 LASARRVIFQPVIDR
+229 
-244 NGAPVSAMLA
+244 
-254 PDLRVGS
+254 
-261 CYGYSNNV
+261 
-269 INMEPYFNGPWA
+269 MEPYFNVPWA

-397 ISKFLVKT
+397 ISKPLVKT
-405 SDPDFLTPC
+405 SDPDFLMPY
-414 NADGGYIIK
+414 NADGFYVIK

-443 LKVTIALADA
+443 LKVTITLADA

-460 YFLVTNKVSR
+460 YFSVLNNVSR
-470 PYAWRDNRSMNVPT
+470 PYAWVNNTGMKVPVN
-484 KIISREI
+484 IISREI
-491 KGNDVIWTMMVEG
+491 KGNDLIVTMMVEG
-504 STFPRIE
+504 STFPFIIMRAS
-511 IGVYNYEKE
+511 NYEKE
-520 TFGPTVESRAFIYE
+520 TFAPTVERLTYIYE

-547 NDFSNGSKGLS
+547 EDFSKGSKGLS

-580 LHLSGKYGKEQT
+580 LRLSGKY
-592 GEYDDVSTYFTHR
+592 GEYDDVSIYFTHR
-605 NECAKSFGTG
+605 NACAKSFGTG
-615 ENPVPYDTLTL
+615 ENPVPYDTLTI
-626 ILPEGQYNW
+626 ILPEDQYNW

-665 PLSEEDYTLLRVK
+665 SLPEEAYTLLRIK
-678 DLGLEHVYTYCNNL
+678 DLGLERVHTYCNNL
-692 PTAFPYYKCDLS
+692 PTAFPYYKCDIS

-759 HTSAIYYG
+759 HTSAQYYG
-767 RTSINSLGKQ
+767 SSNNYIGLGNQ
-777 ETTTGD
+777 ETITGD

-790 NSQADLVL
+790 NSQADLIL
-798 FYRNSGNNH
+798 RYRNSGNNH
-807 IVRINPSSADTV
+807 IVRINPSSADTM
-819 VIAHS
+819 VIAHC

-837 AGVWINSLRQFDL
+837 AGVWTNSLRQFDL

-869 RKCTDLVPGAYS
+869 RKYTDLVPGAYS

-886 LVDDVE
+886 LVDGVE

-918 ITSPLDTNMSGKVK
+918 ITSPLDTNVSGKVK

-943 APQRGLNILRMED
+943 APQRGINILRMED

>member
-1 MEHSELKHL
+1 
-10 KVAPDTYQGRIYDKM
+10 
-25 TTFGK
+25 
-30 GIYALCAIAH
+30 
-40 TKMDFKPVH
+40 
-49 PFNILSTD
+49 
-57 FITIYQ
+57 
-63 KLFKM
+63 M

-122 FSNNPAFQNLSNYAN
+122 FSNNPAFQDLSNYAN
-137 ECLPLSSNYNQGDA
+137 ECLPLSSTYNQGDA
-151 NLYRYH
+151 NQYRYH

-163 NFYNRDDNY
+163 NFYNGDGNY

-178 SNIDMRSLC
+178 SSIDMRSLC

-216 LSKDENVTISRND
+216 LSDDENVTISRND
-229 LASARRVIFQPVIDR
+229 LVSARRVIFQPVIDR

-397 ISKFLVKT
+397 ISKPLVKT
-405 SDPDFLTPC
+405 SDPDFLMPY
-414 NADGGYIIK
+414 NADGFYVIK

-443 LKVTIALADA
+443 LKVTITLADA

-460 YFLVTNKVSR
+460 FFSASNKVSR
-470 PYAWRDNRSMNVPT
+470 PYAWRDNTGMNVPVNV
-484 KIISREI
+484 ISREI
-491 KGNDVIWTMMVEG
+491 KGNDLIVTMMVEG
-504 STFPRIE
+504 STFPSIS
-511 IGVYNYEKE
+511 IGASNYEKE
-520 TFGPTVESRAFIYE
+520 TFAPTVARWTYIYE

-547 NDFSNGSKGLS
+547 EDFSKGLKDLS
-558 FAELHPVKFIIPCH
+558 FGELHPVKFIIPCH
-572 LLQGGKYR
+572 LLQGGKYL
-580 LHLSGKYGKEQT
+580 LHLSGKYGKDQT
-592 GEYDDVSTYFTHR
+592 DEYDDVSTYFTHR
-605 NECAKSFGTG
+605 GECAKSFGTG

-665 PLSEEDYTLLRVK
+665 SLPEEAYTLLRIK
-678 DLGLEHVYTYCNNL
+678 DLGLERVHTYCNNL
-692 PTAFPYYKCDLS
+692 PTAFPYYKCDIS

-736 ADTSIGYT
+736 ADTSIGYA

-759 HTSAIYYG
+759 HTSAQYYG
-767 RTSINSLGKQ
+767 RTNINSLGKQ

-869 RKCTDLVPGAYS
+869 RKYTDLVPGAYS

-918 ITSPLDTNMSGKVK
+918 ITSPLDTNVSGKVK

-943 APQRGLNILRMED
+943 APQRGINILRMED

>member
-1 MEHSELKHL
+1 MPC
-10 KVAPDTYQGRIYDKM
+10 APLHI
-25 TTFGK
+25 
-30 GIYALCAIAH
+30 
-40 TKMDFKPVH
+40 TKMDFKTVH
-49 PFNILSTD
+49 PLNILSTD
-57 FITIYQ
+57 FITIYP
-63 KLFKM
+63 KSLKM

-86 FHSQFLYAQRLSVR
+86 FHSQYLYAQKLNVR
-100 LDAPQG
+100 LEAPQG
-106 VDAETLDSDI
+106 VDVETLRSDI
-116 GSLQIT
+116 GTLEIT
-122 FSNNPAFQNLSNYAN
+122 FSNNPAFQDLSNYAN
-137 ECLPLSSNYNQGDA
+137 ECLPLSSNYNQRDA
-151 NLYRYH
+151 NQYRYH
-157 SYRFTL
+157 SYQFRFNTG
-163 NFYNRDDNY
+163 DDNS
-172 SAWWGI
+172 SARWEI
-178 SNIDMRSLC
+178 PLIDMLSLS
-187 RAINCKSGDYAYYR
+187 RAINCKLGDYAYYR
-201 IYSMHLNRII
+201 IYNIHLNRII

-216 LSKDENVTISRND
+216 LTKDENVTISRND
-229 LASARRVIFQPVIDR
+229 LASARRVTFQPVIDR
-244 NGAPVSAMLA
+244 NGNPVSAMLA
-254 PDLRVGS
+254 PDLRVGA
-261 CYGYSNNV
+261 CWGYSNDV
-269 INMEPYFNGPWA
+269 INMEPYFNSPWA
-281 LYALPGDILRYLV
+281 IYALPDDILRYLV

-322 RQAVECRFYITDS
+322 RQAVECRFYITDT
-335 KGAQCPVD
+335 KGTQCPVD
-343 GTLNSVYYKE
+343 GTLQSVYYKE

-360 NSKFYGYGFYN
+360 NSKFFGYGFYN
-371 VAREL
+371 VGREL

-397 ISKFLVKT
+397 ISKPLVKT
-405 SDPDFLTPC
+405 SDPDFLMPY
-414 NADGGYIIK
+414 NADGFYVIK

-443 LKVTIALADA
+443 LKVTITLADA

-460 YFLVTNKVSR
+460 FFSASNKVSR
-470 PYAWRDNRSMNVPT
+470 PYAWRDNTGMNVPVNV
-484 KIISREI
+484 ISREI
-491 KGNDVIWTMMVEG
+491 KGNDLIVTMMVEG
-504 STFPRIE
+504 STFPSIS
-511 IGVYNYEKE
+511 IGASNYEKE
-520 TFGPTVESRAFIYE
+520 TFAPTVARWTYIYE

-547 NDFSNGSKGLS
+547 EDFSKGLKELS
-558 FAELHPVKFIIPCH
+558 FGELHPVKFIIPCH

-605 NECAKSFGTG
+605 GDCAKSFGTG

-665 PLSEEDYTLLRVK
+665 PLSEKAYTLLRIK
-678 DLGLEHVYTYCNNL
+678 DLGLERVYTYCNNL
-692 PTAFPYYKCDLS
+692 PTAFRHYKCDIS

-744 LKSPLFIGADDENPF
+744 LKSSFIIVADNVNPF
-759 HTSAIYYG
+759 HTSAQYYG
-767 RTSINSLGKQ
+767 SSNNYVSLGNQ
-777 ETTTGD
+777 ETITGD

-790 NSQADLVL
+790 NSQADLIL
-798 FYRNSGNNH
+798 RYSGKPNH

-819 VIAHS
+819 VIAHC
-824 QKPVRVTFSYEQV
+824 QKPVRVTFSYEQ
-837 AGVWINSLRQFDL
+837 AGKWTESLRQFDL
-850 FFAKERTRIIPYN
+850 FLGNERTRIIPYN

-869 RKCTDLVPGAYS
+869 RKYTDLVPGVYT
-881 VSCVF
+881 VSAIF

-892 HHVAADFIVEEDKP
+892 HHVAADFIVEADKP

-918 ITSPLDTNMSGKVK
+918 ITSPLDTNVSGKVK

-943 APQRGLNILRMED
+943 APQRGINILRMED